1 MTGAAKSISIFN
13 SSISDIKENLSSGQ
27 GFFYSI
33 FQSNKLNNNDV
44 QGILNYAKAV
54 KNGANETEAFQT
66 HLTGCSIAA
75 RKYIN
80 DARDANKTT
89 EQITAG
95 LKDAAKAGGG
105 FKGVIA
111 NIGST
116 FLNSLIGAGI
126 GVAINLIIAGITN
139 LVKAADEAKK
149 KAVENANAY
158 NNQKKELES
167 LRQKYIEIM
176 DSEKDEAT
184 KAKELDTIKNTL
196 AETYGVE
203 KEALDKLN
211 ESRQAGLDLMD
222 EEAVKNAKTVIN
234 ENQAQYNKYSKE
246 AMDTETGKSNYYQ
259 RKTGEDGTYAEQNN
273 QEQSIRKFLEQY
285 GINAKVEKDN
295 QNTLHNFA
303 FEYGESAYSAYENI
317 NDALSKLSEKEQKEG
332 LNPIEQVVIDQLRID
347 SDKLK
352 KYLYDSDNGIDNI
365 MSSTADAFWTE
376 YSSEFEKASNKS
388 FDDIDTLDGLERR
401 KQGFIDSLGD
411 FANDPYFSQYIEKL
425 FDEKKKEI
433 QKAATET
440 EQAITYPTVNVTEL
454 NTKLEETSEKLD
466 KITTSASK
474 VQSAL
479 KSAFSK
485 ESFNVDEVLSL
496 VELMPELA
504 DKFKMNDD
512 GTFSINYKDLQSGAE
527 SYIKTQKQ
535 EIDTTNELIDVK
547 IKELEANIAL
557 NKSRLLT
564 SVNGKYD
571 DEYNQNIKSAISTDE
586 GNLATLKSQLS
597 EGKVKSEYLAKSAED
612 LSASF
617 SAVIDVLTNRYE
629 VITDVEDAI
638 SDNGSITLDTLN
650 KVKEVYPELSD
661 EVSNYM
667 MGLIDEQ
674 SLLSKLKDAYDD
686 DFYEYRN
693 TIVQKI
699 DLTDEELQTYLNALN
714 TKYAEDTNYYEHIG
728 ALSKN
733 FIDYMKDNYEVDLQN
748 CKTWN
753 DAKLKMQQETIAK
766 VKALAA
772 GVNIEDYYNFET
784 GKKIG
789 DWSELY
795 SLRGLTTSGVLGEIN
810 NILSS
815 YGEGI
820 QEFGKLFKST
830 STLDAVSSKSSSS
843 KKNSTK
849 STTSE
854 IFDWIEV
861 RLNRLADKTKSFF
874 DKASDYISNVT
885 NERKLGKAITA
896 TQNEINANKRAEQ
909 KYRQKANSIKLSES
923 WKKKVREGNFSINEL
938 TDETLIKNIQDY
950 QKWWEK
956 ARDSAQNIADLT
968 EQKKDYLSQQF
979 DSKLERQQRV
989 TTKYSNASQKQNDII
1004 SLKQTKGRKIT
1015 ASDYKTSNKY
1025 LAKQNESL
1033 EKENKLLEEQQKKV
1047 AKGSK
1052 EWQKLEEQKQSNK
1065 STIRQNRQE
1074 DAENNKTIA
1083 EMALNKAITNVDNK
1097 KHDVTT
1103 KQGVIDYKNAN
1114 GEKVTAKDYDNLSK
1128 AISSE
1133 NSALNKQKD
1142 ELIKL
1147 RDVTEKGSDAWND
1160 YNSQIQSVDE
1170 SIQANTTQLAETH
1183 NDEFDARI
1191 AGMDS
1196 QIDGFKATA
1205 DSKKNDI
1212 SLKQTQGKRIRAKDY
1227 DILNNSLYA
1236 QNSTLG
1242 AEDAL
1247 LEKELKTVEK
1257 GSQRWQ
1263 ELTDK
1268 ISSNT
1273 SAREANNQE
1282 IAEND
1287 NSKFDLKIADYDDK
1301 IEEYQNKITDN
1312 QGKLDL
1318 RTADGKKNDNSY
1330 YKQMISA
1337 SKNENKVLEEKK
1349 KAIETE
1355 LKTTQEGSER
1365 YRTLSSDLQSV
1376 NENINQ
1382 NKISQAEW
1390 NATIRDL
1397 PMDRIKEYLDLIE
1410 AFISAK
1416 KSYVETM
1423 LYIYGE
1429 GSVSASKIREQ
1440 KYSKDAISNQKTLYE
1455 DYYNEWQKAKKEGR
1469 TADVDKYEK
1478 MYYEGLQ
1485 TYNEMLKANE
1495 ELERQ
1500 ARDIEL
1506 YRNYEKDLQHIE
1518 DVKKALSSLSSM
1530 LNDDALY
1537 NDDGSFSEHGIAKIA
1552 LTMKNLEEAK
1562 SSVGD
1567 YKKEIDALNK
1577 AHKQGKYNDDEYAEK
1592 LRELTDGYQN
1602 ATSEVNNYTEA
1613 IKDLY
1618 KNQAQEELNALNEL
1632 IDLRAQALQKKKDYY
1647 SYDKTIKSKTKDIT
1661 AMQMQIE
1668 ALNGV
1673 STAESKAQKAL
1684 LEEQLSDLEEDL
1696 ADTQADHIYQVQIDG
1711 LNEQKEILQDIY
1723 DKFVDSLNKC
1733 LDAEETIISNAT
1745 TLSQNSIET
1754 VRKLLDD
1761 IAKARGYD
1769 LNYVDNNNSL
1779 AHFADGGKVI
1789 SAKSKGRDD
1798 GVAWLKAGE
1807 FVLNEQAFKAFKYT
1821 LPTIDNLAD
1830 KMSTIVKSAS
1840 NYDKAVS
1847 IGDVQLIVQGN
1858 VDRNVM
1864 DDLKKYQKQITD
1876 SVITN
1881 IAKDLRKV
1889 GYKR

>member
-1 MTGAAKSISIFN
+1 MSN
-13 SSISDIKENLSSGQ
+13 GQ
-27 GFFYSI
+27 GFFYSV
-33 FQSNKLNNNDV
+33 FQGNKLNNNDV
-44 QGILNYAKAV
+44 QGILNYVKAMDD
-54 KNGANETEAFQT
+54 GAIEAEAFSAN
-66 HLTGCSIAA
+66 LTGCSVAA
-75 RKYIN
+75 QKYVE
-80 DARDANKTT
+80 DATNAGKST
-89 EQITAG
+89 EQISAG

-105 FKGVIA
+105 FKGVATSITSTLA
-111 NIGST
+111 NMAAGMA
-116 FLNSLIGAGI
+116 IGAT
-126 GVAINLIIAGITN
+126 INLIIAGITN

-158 NNQKKELES
+158 NDQKKELES

-222 EEAVKNAKTVIN
+222 EEAGKNAETVIN
-234 ENQAQYNKYSKE
+234 KNAQAYRNAVSKTFS
-246 AMDTETGKSNYYQ
+246 AQT
-259 RKTGEDGTYAEQNN
+259 
-273 QEQSIRKFLEQY
+273 
-285 GINAKVEKDN
+285 AKVSDPVIVGMKDDGKRRLSVAEELEKFGVTVKN
-295 QNTLHNFA
+295 KEMFNNPL
-303 FEYGESAYSAYENI
+303 
-317 NDALSKLSEKEQKEG
+317 KLSEYFDLDFGDSSYERLEKIDNILKYYNDLINKGTQLNDHQKTIYDF
-332 LNPIEQVVIDQLRID
+332 LNKDRE
-347 SDKLK
+347 KTEK
-352 KYLYDSDNGIDNI
+352 FLYDSETGVDSVL
-365 MSSTADAFWTE
+365 SSTADAWWSQYTLEFKKAGNTA
-376 YSSEFEKASNKS
+376 FEK
-388 FDDIDTLDGLERR
+388 IDTLDGLEEW
-401 KQGFIDSLGD
+401 KQGFIEYLGN
-411 FANDPYFSQYIEKL
+411 FADDPYYSQYIEKK
-425 FDEKKKEI
+425 FEEKKQQI
-433 QKAATET
+433 QKAATKT
-440 EQAITYPTVNVTEL
+440 EQAVTYPTVNVTEL
-454 NTKLEETSEKLD
+454 NKKLDETSEKLD

-485 ESFNVDEVLSL
+485 ESFNVDDVLSL

-527 SYIKTQKQ
+527 SYIETQKQ
-535 EIDTTNELIDVK
+535 EVDTTNELIEAK

-564 SVNGKYD
+564 SINSKSDY
-571 DEYNQNIKSAISTDE
+571 EYNQNIKSAISTDE

-597 EGKVKSEYLAKSAED
+597 EGKIKSEYLAKSAED

-650 KVKEVYPELSD
+650 KAKEVYPELSD

-686 DFYEYRN
+686 DFYEYRS
-693 TIVQKI
+693 TIAQKI
-699 DLTDEELQTYLNALN
+699 NLTDEELQTYLNALN
-714 TKYAEDTNYYEHIG
+714 TKYNENENYYAQLG
-728 ALSKN
+728 ATSKN
-733 FIDYMKDNYEVDLQN
+733 FIEYMKDNYALDIGN
-748 CKTWN
+748 CKKWCQ
-753 DAKLKMQQETIAK
+753 AKEQMQAQTMTKIK
-766 VKALAA
+766 GMVA
-772 GVNIEDYYNFET
+772 GINIEDYYDFET

-795 SLRGLTTSGVLGEIN
+795 SNRGLTASGVLGEIN

-815 YGEGI
+815 YGDGI
-820 QEFGKLFKST
+820 KEFGKLFKAPDTMKSVT
-830 STLDAVSSKSSSS
+830 SKTGSS

-874 DKASDYISNVT
+874 DKISDYISNVT
-885 NERKLGKAITA
+885 NERNLGKAITA
-896 TQNEINANKRAEQ
+896 TQNEINANKKAEQ
-909 KYRQKANSIKLSES
+909 KYRQKANSINLSES

-938 TDETLIKNIQDY
+938 TNETLIKNVQDY

-956 ARDSAQNIADLT
+956 ASDSAQNIADLT

-979 DSKLERQQRV
+979 DSKYERQQRI
-989 TTKYSNASQKQNDII
+989 TDKYSTANDKINDII
-1004 SLKQTKGRKIT
+1004 S
-1015 ASDYKTSNKY
+1015 Y
-1025 LAKQNESL
+1025 
-1033 EKENKLLEEQQKKV
+1033 KENKGGKV
-1047 AKGSK
+1047 SA
-1052 EWQKLEEQKQSNK
+1052 
-1065 STIRQNRQE
+1065 R
-1074 DAENNKTIA
+1074 
-1083 EMALNKAITNVDNK
+1083 
-1097 KHDVTT
+1097 
-1103 KQGVIDYKNAN
+1103 
-1114 GEKVTAKDYDNLSK
+1114 DYDNLNRNLTSQ
-1128 AISSE
+1128 
-1133 NSALNKQKD
+1133 NKSLSTQNKMLLQQQKT
-1142 ELIKL
+1142 
-1147 RDVTEKGSDAWND
+1147 VQKGSAKWQEYKEKIDA
-1160 YNSQIQSVDE
+1160 NSQ
-1170 SIQANTTQLAETH
+1170 SIRQNT
-1183 NDEFDARI
+1183 I
-1191 AGMDS
+1191 A
-1196 QIDGFKATA
+1196 
-1205 DSKKNDI
+1205 
-1212 SLKQTQGKRIRAKDY
+1212 
-1227 DILNNSLYA
+1227 
-1236 QNSTLG
+1236 
-1242 AEDAL
+1242 
-1247 LEKELKTVEK
+1247 
-1257 GSQRWQ
+1257 
-1263 ELTDK
+1263 
-1268 ISSNT
+1268 
-1273 SAREANNQE
+1273 
-1282 IAEND
+1282 IAEN
-1287 NSKFDLKIADYDDK
+1287 NNKKFDLKISDYERSVGNHERT
-1301 IEEYQNKITDN
+1301 ITNVQNSMDLAKA
-1312 QGKLDL
+1312 QGKKTGD
-1318 RTADGKKNDNSY
+1318 SY
-1330 YKQMISA
+1330 YRYMINT
-1337 SKNENKVLEEKK
+1337 SKMQNTVLQKERNAIFNER
-1349 KAIETE
+1349 
-1355 LKTTQEGSER
+1355 KTVQYGSER
-1365 YRTLSSDLQSV
+1365 YDELTEKLRGVDDQIS
-1376 NENINQ
+1376 EN
-1382 NKISQAEW
+1382 NKSQAEW
-1390 NATIRDL
+1390 NATIRNI
-1397 PMDRIKEYLDLIE
+1397 PMDRLNEYLDIAE
-1410 AFISAK
+1410 AIVSK
-1416 KSYVETM
+1416 TKSYIERIS
-1423 LYIYGE
+1423 YINGE
-1429 GSVSASKIREQ
+1429 GTVSANQIRSQ
-1440 KYSKDAISNQKTLYE
+1440 KYSDTAIANQRELFNRYLDEFK
-1455 DYYNEWQKAKKEGR
+1455 KAKKEGR
-1469 TADVDKYEK
+1469 LSDADEYQKLY
-1478 MYYEGLQ
+1478 LQ
-1485 TYNEMLKANE
+1485 SASTYNEMLKANE

-1518 DVKKALSSLSSM
+1518 DVKKALSSLSDM
-1530 LNDDALY
+1530 INDDALY
-1537 NDDGSFSEHGIAKIA
+1537 NDDGSFSENGIAKIA

-1562 SSVGD
+1562 SSVYD

-1632 IDLRAQALQKKKDYY
+1632 IDTRSEALQKKKEYY
-1647 SYDKTIKSKTKDIT
+1647 DYDKTIKSKTKDIT

-1673 STAESKAQKAL
+1673 STAEAKAQKAL

-1733 LDAEETIISNAT
+1733 LDAEGTIISNAT
-1745 TLSQNSIET
+1745 ALSQNSIES

-1769 LNYVDNNNSL
+1769 LNYVDNNNTL

-1789 SAKSKGRDD
+1789 SAKGKGRDD

-1807 FVLNEQAFKAFKYT
+1807 FVLNEQAFKAFKYA

-1881 IAKDLRKV
+1881 ITKDLRKV

>member
-1 MTGAAKSISIFN
+1 MSN
-13 SSISDIKENLSSGQ
+13 GQ
-27 GFFYSI
+27 GFFYSV
-33 FQSNKLNNNDV
+33 FQGNKLNNNDV
-44 QGILNYAKAV
+44 QGILNYVKAMDD
-54 KNGANETEAFQT
+54 GASEAEAFSANIT
-66 HLTGCSIAA
+66 RCSVAA
-75 RKYIN
+75 QKYVE
-80 DARDANKTT
+80 DAKNAGKST

-95 LKDAAKAGGG
+95 LKDAAKAGNG
-105 FKGVIA
+105 FKGVATSITSTLA
-111 NIGST
+111 NMAVGMA
-116 FLNSLIGAGI
+116 IGA
-126 GVAINLIIAGITN
+126 AINLIIAGITN

-158 NNQKKELES
+158 NDQKKELES

-184 KAKELDTIKNTL
+184 KAKELDSIKNTL
-196 AETYGVE
+196 VETYGVE

-211 ESRQAGLDLMD
+211 KSRQDGLDLID
-222 EEAVKNAKTVIN
+222 KEAVKNAKTVIN
-234 ENQAQYNKYSKE
+234 ENQASYNKYSKE
-246 AMDTETGKSNYYQ
+246 AMDTEMGKSNYYQ

-273 QEQSIRKFLEQY
+273 QEQAIRKFLEQY
-285 GINAKVEKDN
+285 GINAKVEIDN

-317 NDALSKLSEKEQKEG
+317 DDALSKLSEKEQKEG

-352 KYLYDSDNGIDNI
+352 KYLYDSENGIDNI

-388 FDDIDTLDGLERR
+388 FDDIDTLDGLEQW

-411 FANDPYFSQYIEKL
+411 FANDPYFSQYIEKI

-433 QKAATET
+433 QNAVAQT
-440 EQAITYPTVNVTEL
+440 EQSIAYPTVNVTEL

-485 ESFNVDEVLSL
+485 ESFNVDDVLSL

-535 EIDTTNELIDVK
+535 EVDTTNELIKAK

-564 SVNGKYD
+564 SVNSKYD

-674 SLLSKLKDAYDD
+674 SLLSKLKDTYDD

-874 DKASDYISNVT
+874 DKVSDYISNVT
-885 NERKLGKAITA
+885 NERNLGKAITA

-923 WKKKVREGNFSINEL
+923 WKKKVREGNFSINEV
-938 TDETLIKNIQDY
+938 TNETLIKNIQDY

-956 ARDSAQNIADLT
+956 ARDSAQNVADLT

-979 DSKLERQQRV
+979 DSKYERQQRI
-989 TTKYSNASQKQNDII
+989 TDKYSTANDKINDII
-1004 SLKQTKGRKIT
+1004 S
-1015 ASDYKTSNKY
+1015 Y
-1025 LAKQNESL
+1025 
-1033 EKENKLLEEQQKKV
+1033 KENKGGKVSAGDYNNLNRNLTSQNKSLSTQNKMLLQQQKTV
-1047 AKGSK
+1047 QKGSAKWQEYK
-1052 EWQKLEEQKQSNK
+1052 EKIDANSQS
-1065 STIRQNRQE
+1065 IRQNTIAI
-1074 DAENNKTIA
+1074 AENN
-1083 EMALNKAITNVDNK
+1083 NK
-1097 KHDVTT
+1097 
-1103 KQGVIDYKNAN
+1103 
-1114 GEKVTAKDYDNLSK
+1114 
-1128 AISSE
+1128 
-1133 NSALNKQKD
+1133 
-1142 ELIKL
+1142 
-1147 RDVTEKGSDAWND
+1147 
-1160 YNSQIQSVDE
+1160 
-1170 SIQANTTQLAETH
+1170 
-1183 NDEFDARI
+1183 
-1191 AGMDS
+1191 
-1196 QIDGFKATA
+1196 
-1205 DSKKNDI
+1205 
-1212 SLKQTQGKRIRAKDY
+1212 
-1227 DILNNSLYA
+1227 
-1236 QNSTLG
+1236 
-1242 AEDAL
+1242 
-1247 LEKELKTVEK
+1247 
-1257 GSQRWQ
+1257 
-1263 ELTDK
+1263 
-1268 ISSNT
+1268 
-1273 SAREANNQE
+1273 
-1282 IAEND
+1282 
-1287 NSKFDLKIADYDDK
+1287 KFDLKISDYERSVGNHERTVTN
-1301 IEEYQNKITDN
+1301 IQNSM
-1312 QGKLDL
+1312 DL
-1318 RTADGKKNDNSY
+1318 ANARGKKTGDGY
-1330 YKQMISA
+1330 YRRMINA
-1337 SKNENKVLEEKK
+1337 SKMQNTVLQKERNAILYEMTTVQYGSKRYDELTEKLRGVGDQISEN
-1349 KAIETE
+1349 
-1355 LKTTQEGSER
+1355 
-1365 YRTLSSDLQSV
+1365 
-1376 NENINQ
+1376 
-1382 NKISQAEW
+1382 NKNQAEW

-1397 PMDRIKEYLDLIE
+1397 PMDRINEYLDLIE
-1410 AFISAK
+1410 SFISAK
-1416 KSYVETM
+1416 KAYVDAM
-1423 LYIYGE
+1423 SYIYGE
-1429 GSVSASKIREQ
+1429 ESVSTSQIREQ

-1469 TADVDKYEK
+1469 TADVDKYTK
-1478 MYYEGLQ
+1478 LYYEGLQ
-1485 TYNEMLKANE
+1485 SYNEMLKANE

-1518 DVKKALSSLSSM
+1518 DVKKALSSLSDM
-1530 LNDDALY
+1530 INDDALY

-1562 SSVGD
+1562 SSVYD

-1577 AHKQGKYNDDEYAEK
+1577 AHKQGRYNDDEYAEK

-1632 IDLRAQALQKKKDYY
+1632 IDTRSEALQKKK
-1647 SYDKTIKSKTKDIT
+1647 
-1661 AMQMQIE
+1661 E
-1668 ALNGV
+1668 
-1673 STAESKAQKAL
+1673 
-1684 LEEQLSDLEEDL
+1684 
-1696 ADTQADHIYQVQIDG
+1696 
-1711 LNEQKEILQDIY
+1711 
-1723 DKFVDSLNKC
+1723 
-1733 LDAEETIISNAT
+1733 
-1745 TLSQNSIET
+1745 
-1754 VRKLLDD
+1754 
-1761 IAKARGYD
+1761 
-1769 LNYVDNNNSL
+1769 
-1779 AHFADGGKVI
+1779 
-1789 SAKSKGRDD
+1789 
-1798 GVAWLKAGE
+1798 
-1807 FVLNEQAFKAFKYT
+1807 
-1821 LPTIDNLAD
+1821 
-1830 KMSTIVKSAS
+1830 
-1840 NYDKAVS
+1840 
-1847 IGDVQLIVQGN
+1847 
-1858 VDRNVM
+1858 
-1864 DDLKKYQKQITD
+1864 
-1876 SVITN
+1876 
-1881 IAKDLRKV
+1881 
-1889 GYKR
+1889 

>member
-1 MTGAAKSISIFN
+1 MSN
-13 SSISDIKENLSSGQ
+13 GQ
-27 GFFYSI
+27 GFFYSV
-33 FQSNKLNNNDV
+33 FQGNKLNNNDV
-44 QGILNYAKAV
+44 QGILNYVKAMDD
-54 KNGANETEAFQT
+54 GAEHAEAFSAN
-66 HLTGCSIAA
+66 LTGCSVAA
-75 RKYIN
+75 QKYVK
-80 DARDANKTT
+80 DANKAGKST
-89 EQITAG
+89 EQISAG

-105 FKGVIA
+105 FKGVATSIA
-111 NIGST
+111 S
-116 FLNSLIGAGI
+116 SLANMAVGMAIGAT
-126 GVAINLIIAGITN
+126 INLIIAGITN

-158 NNQKKELES
+158 NDQKKELES
-167 LRQKYIEIM
+167 LKQKYIEIM

-388 FDDIDTLDGLERR
+388 FDDIDTLDGLEQW

-527 SYIKTQKQ
+527 SYIETQKQ
-535 EIDTTNELIDVK
+535 EIDTTNELIEAK

-564 SVNGKYD
+564 SGNSKYD

-586 GNLATLKSQLS
+586 SNLATLKSQLS

-714 TKYAEDTNYYEHIG
+714 TKYLEDTNYYEHIG

-753 DAKLKMQQETIAK
+753 DAKLKMQQKTIAK

-849 STTSE
+849 STTNE
-854 IFDWIEV
+854 VFDWIEV

-874 DKASDYISNVT
+874 DKVSDYVSNIT
-885 NERKLGKAITA
+885 NERNLGKAITA

-909 KYRQKANSIKLSES
+909 KYRQKANSINLSES

-938 TDETLIKNIQDY
+938 TNETLIKNIQDY

-956 ARDSAQNIADLT
+956 ARDSAQNVADLT

-979 DSKLERQQRV
+979 DSKYERQQRI
-989 TTKYSNASQKQNDII
+989 TDKYSIANDKINDII
-1004 SLKQTKGRKIT
+1004 S
-1015 ASDYKTSNKY
+1015 Y
-1025 LAKQNESL
+1025 
-1033 EKENKLLEEQQKKV
+1033 KENKGGKV
-1047 AKGSK
+1047 SA
-1052 EWQKLEEQKQSNK
+1052 
-1065 STIRQNRQE
+1065 R
-1074 DAENNKTIA
+1074 
-1083 EMALNKAITNVDNK
+1083 
-1097 KHDVTT
+1097 
-1103 KQGVIDYKNAN
+1103 
-1114 GEKVTAKDYDNLSK
+1114 DYDNLNRNLTSQ
-1128 AISSE
+1128 
-1133 NSALNKQKD
+1133 NKSLSTQNKMLLQQQKT
-1142 ELIKL
+1142 
-1147 RDVTEKGSDAWND
+1147 VQKGSAKWQEYKEKIDA
-1160 YNSQIQSVDE
+1160 NSQ
-1170 SIQANTTQLAETH
+1170 SIRQNT
-1183 NDEFDARI
+1183 I
-1191 AGMDS
+1191 A
-1196 QIDGFKATA
+1196 
-1205 DSKKNDI
+1205 
-1212 SLKQTQGKRIRAKDY
+1212 
-1227 DILNNSLYA
+1227 
-1236 QNSTLG
+1236 
-1242 AEDAL
+1242 
-1247 LEKELKTVEK
+1247 
-1257 GSQRWQ
+1257 
-1263 ELTDK
+1263 
-1268 ISSNT
+1268 
-1273 SAREANNQE
+1273 
-1282 IAEND
+1282 IAEN
-1287 NSKFDLKIADYDDK
+1287 NNKKFDLKISDYERSVGNHERT
-1301 IEEYQNKITDN
+1301 ITNVQNSMDLAKA
-1312 QGKLDL
+1312 QGKKTGD
-1318 RTADGKKNDNSY
+1318 SY
-1330 YKQMISA
+1330 YRYMIDT
-1337 SKNENKVLEEKK
+1337 SKMQNTVLQKERNAIFNER
-1349 KAIETE
+1349 
-1355 LKTTQEGSER
+1355 KTVQYGSER
-1365 YRTLSSDLQSV
+1365 YDELTEKLRNVDDQIS
-1376 NENINQ
+1376 EN
-1382 NKISQAEW
+1382 NKNQAEW

-1397 PMDRIKEYLDLIE
+1397 PMDRINEYLDVIE
-1410 AFISAK
+1410 SYISEVKSAIEMQEYINGESTISAEDVR
-1416 KSYVETM
+1416 S
-1423 LYIYGE
+1423 
-1429 GSVSASKIREQ
+1429 Q
-1440 KYSKDAISNQKTLYE
+1440 KYSADALSNQKTLYE

-1469 TADVDKYEK
+1469 TADVDKYTK
-1478 MYYEGLQ
+1478 LYYEGLQ
-1485 TYNEMLKANE
+1485 SYNEMLKANE
-1495 ELERQ
+1495 ELDRQ

-1518 DVKKALSSLSSM
+1518 DVKKALSSLSDM
-1530 LNDDALY
+1530 INDDALY

-1562 SSVGD
+1562 SSVYD

-1577 AHKQGKYNDDEYAEK
+1577 AHKQGKYNDDEYTEK
-1592 LRELTDGYQN
+1592 LRDLTDGYQN

-1632 IDLRAQALQKKKDYY
+1632 ISKREECLQKKKDYY

-1723 DKFVDSLNKC
+1723 DKFVESLNKC
-1733 LDAEETIISNAT
+1733 LDAEGTIISNAT
-1745 TLSQNSIET
+1745 VLSQNSIES

-1769 LNYVDNNNSL
+1769 LSYVDNNNTL

-1789 SAKSKGRDD
+1789 SAKGRGRDD

-1830 KMSTIVKSAS
+1830 KMSTMVKSAS

-1881 IAKDLRKV
+1881 ITKDLRKV

>member
-1 MTGAAKSISIFN
+1 MSN
-13 SSISDIKENLSSGQ
+13 GQ
-27 GFFYSI
+27 GFFYSV
-33 FQSNKLNNNDV
+33 FQGNKLNNNDV
-44 QGILNYAKAV
+44 QGILNYVKAMDD
-54 KNGANETEAFQT
+54 GAFSAN
-66 HLTGCSIAA
+66 LTGCSVAA
-75 RKYIN
+75 QKYIK
-80 DARDANKTT
+80 DANKAGKST

-158 NNQKKELES
+158 KDQKKELES
-167 LRQKYIEIM
+167 LKQKYIEIM

-184 KAKELDTIKNTL
+184 KAKELDSIKNTL

-211 ESRQAGLDLMD
+211 ESRQTGLDLMD

-234 ENQAQYNKYSKE
+234 ENQASYNKYSKE

-273 QEQSIRKFLEQY
+273 QEQAIRKFLEQY

-352 KYLYDSDNGIDNI
+352 KYLYDSENGIDNI

-388 FDDIDTLDGLERR
+388 FDDIDTLDGLEQW

-411 FANDPYFSQYIEKL
+411 FANDPYFSQYIEKI

-433 QKAATET
+433 QNAVAQT
-440 EQAITYPTVNVTEL
+440 EQSIAYPTVNVTEL

-512 GTFSINYKDLQSGAE
+512 GTFSINYKDLQSSAE

-535 EIDTTNELIDVK
+535 EVDTTNELIEAK

-693 TIVQKI
+693 TIARKI

-714 TKYAEDTNYYEHIG
+714 TKYLEDENYYTHLG
-728 ALSKN
+728 ATSKN
-733 FIDYMKDNYEVDLQN
+733 FVDYMANNYGVDLKN
-748 CKTWN
+748 CSTWY
-753 DAKLKMQQETIAK
+753 DAKRRLHDKYISNIEATG
-766 VKALAA
+766 L
-772 GVNIEDYYNFET
+772 GLNIEDYYDFDNAKWKDGAEGELAQIQMNSPKEF
-784 GKKIG
+784 
-789 DWSELY
+789 SEVMSKVY
-795 SLRGLTTSGVLGEIN
+795 AVLDD
-810 NILSS
+810 
-815 YGEGI
+815 YGQGME
-820 QEFGKLFKST
+820 EFGNLFKST
-830 STLDAVSSKSSSS
+830 RTLEAVSSKSNRSS

-874 DKASDYISNVT
+874 DKVSDYVSNVT
-885 NERKLGKAITA
+885 NERNLSKAITA
-896 TQNEINANKRAEQ
+896 TQNEINANKKAEQ
-909 KYRQKANSIKLSES
+909 KYRQKANSVNLSES
-923 WKKKVREGNFSINEL
+923 WRKKIREGNFSINEI
-938 TDETLIKNIQDY
+938 TNETLIKNIQDY

-979 DSKLERQQRV
+979 DSKYERQQRI
-989 TTKYSNASQKQNDII
+989 TDKYSTANDKINDII
-1004 SLKQTKGRKIT
+1004 S
-1015 ASDYKTSNKY
+1015 Y
-1025 LAKQNESL
+1025 
-1033 EKENKLLEEQQKKV
+1033 KENKGGKV
-1047 AKGSK
+1047 SA
-1052 EWQKLEEQKQSNK
+1052 
-1065 STIRQNRQE
+1065 R
-1074 DAENNKTIA
+1074 
-1083 EMALNKAITNVDNK
+1083 
-1097 KHDVTT
+1097 
-1103 KQGVIDYKNAN
+1103 
-1114 GEKVTAKDYDNLSK
+1114 DYDNLNRNLTSQ
-1128 AISSE
+1128 
-1133 NSALNKQKD
+1133 NKSLSTQNKMLLQQQKT
-1142 ELIKL
+1142 
-1147 RDVTEKGSDAWND
+1147 VQKGSAKWQEYKEKIDA
-1160 YNSQIQSVDE
+1160 NSQ
-1170 SIQANTTQLAETH
+1170 SIRQNT
-1183 NDEFDARI
+1183 I
-1191 AGMDS
+1191 A
-1196 QIDGFKATA
+1196 
-1205 DSKKNDI
+1205 
-1212 SLKQTQGKRIRAKDY
+1212 
-1227 DILNNSLYA
+1227 
-1236 QNSTLG
+1236 
-1242 AEDAL
+1242 
-1247 LEKELKTVEK
+1247 
-1257 GSQRWQ
+1257 
-1263 ELTDK
+1263 
-1268 ISSNT
+1268 
-1273 SAREANNQE
+1273 
-1282 IAEND
+1282 IAEN
-1287 NSKFDLKIADYDDK
+1287 NNKKFDLKISDYERSVGNHERT
-1301 IEEYQNKITDN
+1301 ITNVQNSMDLAKA
-1312 QGKLDL
+1312 QGKKTGD
-1318 RTADGKKNDNSY
+1318 SY
-1330 YKQMISA
+1330 YRYMINT
-1337 SKNENKVLEEKK
+1337 SKMQNTVLQKERN
-1349 KAIETE
+1349 AILYEI
-1355 LKTTQEGSER
+1355 TTVQYGSER
-1365 YRTLSSDLQSV
+1365 YDELTEKLRGVDDQIS
-1376 NENINQ
+1376 EN
-1382 NKISQAEW
+1382 NKSQAEW

-1397 PMDRIKEYLDLIE
+1397 PMDRINEYLDLIE
-1410 AFISAK
+1410 SFISAK
-1416 KSYVETM
+1416 KSYVDAM
-1423 LYIYGE
+1423 SYIYGE
-1429 GSVSASKIREQ
+1429 ESVSTSKIREQ
-1440 KYSKDAISNQKTLYE
+1440 KYSKDAISSQETLYK

-1478 MYYEGLQ
+1478 LYYEGMQ
-1485 TYNEMLKANE
+1485 SYNEMLKANE

-1518 DVKKALSSLSSM
+1518 DVKKALSSLSDII
-1530 LNDDALY
+1530 NDDALY

-1562 SSVGD
+1562 SSVTD

-1577 AHKQGKYNDDEYAEK
+1577 AHKQGKYNDDEYTEK

-1632 IDLRAQALQKKKDYY
+1632 IDTRSEALQKKK
-1647 SYDKTIKSKTKDIT
+1647 
-1661 AMQMQIE
+1661 E
-1668 ALNGV
+1668 
-1673 STAESKAQKAL
+1673 
-1684 LEEQLSDLEEDL
+1684 
-1696 ADTQADHIYQVQIDG
+1696 
-1711 LNEQKEILQDIY
+1711 
-1723 DKFVDSLNKC
+1723 
-1733 LDAEETIISNAT
+1733 
-1745 TLSQNSIET
+1745 
-1754 VRKLLDD
+1754 
-1761 IAKARGYD
+1761 
-1769 LNYVDNNNSL
+1769 
-1779 AHFADGGKVI
+1779 
-1789 SAKSKGRDD
+1789 
-1798 GVAWLKAGE
+1798 
-1807 FVLNEQAFKAFKYT
+1807 
-1821 LPTIDNLAD
+1821 
-1830 KMSTIVKSAS
+1830 
-1840 NYDKAVS
+1840 
-1847 IGDVQLIVQGN
+1847 
-1858 VDRNVM
+1858 
-1864 DDLKKYQKQITD
+1864 
-1876 SVITN
+1876 
-1881 IAKDLRKV
+1881 
-1889 GYKR
+1889 

>member
-1 MTGAAKSISIFN
+1 MSN
-13 SSISDIKENLSSGQ
+13 GQ
-27 GFFYSI
+27 GFFYSV
-33 FQSNKLNNNDV
+33 FQGNKLNNNDV
-44 QGILNYAKAV
+44 QGILNYVKAMDD
-54 KNGANETEAFQT
+54 GAIEAEAFSAN
-66 HLTGCSIAA
+66 LTGCSVAA
-75 RKYIN
+75 QKYVE
-80 DARDANKTT
+80 DAKNAGKST
-89 EQITAG
+89 EQISAG

-105 FKGVIA
+105 FKGVATSITSTLA
-111 NIGST
+111 NMAAGMA
-116 FLNSLIGAGI
+116 IGA
-126 GVAINLIIAGITN
+126 AINLIIAGITN

-158 NNQKKELES
+158 NDQKKELES

-222 EEAVKNAKTVIN
+222 EEAVKNAEIVIN
-234 ENQAQYNKYSKE
+234 KNQEAYNKYSKE
-246 AMDTETGKSNYYQ
+246 AMDTETGTSKTYGKTDRDGSYDN
-259 RKTGEDGTYAEQNN
+259 RKKQEEDV
-273 QEQSIRKFLEQY
+273 RKLLEKY
-285 GINAKVEKDN
+285 GIIATAEDYSIPFNPITDRRFSFN
-295 QNTLHNFA
+295 
-303 FEYGESAYSAYENI
+303 YGENSYISYKNIEGALSDLSATERKSGLNEVEQKVI
-317 NDALSKLSEKEQKEG
+317 DALRKKSSELE
-332 LNPIEQVVIDQLRID
+332 
-347 SDKLK
+347 
-352 KYLYDSDNGIDNI
+352 KYLYDPETGINKI
-365 MSSTADAFWTE
+365 MSPTADAFWGE
-376 YSSEFEKASNKS
+376 YAYKFKKAGNTAFEK
-388 FDDIDTLDGLERR
+388 IDTLDGLEEW
-401 KQGFIDSLGD
+401 KQGFIEYLGD
-411 FANDPYFSQYIEKL
+411 FADDPYFSQYIEKK
-425 FDEKKKEI
+425 FEEKKQQI
-433 QKAATET
+433 QKAVTKT
-440 EQAITYPTVNVTEL
+440 EQAVTYPTVNVTEL
-454 NTKLEETSEKLD
+454 NKKLDETSEKLD

-527 SYIKTQKQ
+527 SYIETQKQ
-535 EIDTTNELIDVK
+535 EVDTTNELIEAK

-564 SVNGKYD
+564 SVNSKYD

-686 DFYEYRN
+686 DFYEYRS

-815 YGEGI
+815 YGDGI

-874 DKASDYISNVT
+874 DKVSDYVTNVT
-885 NERKLGKAITA
+885 NERNLGKAITA
-896 TQNEINANKRAEQ
+896 TQNEINANKKAEQ
-909 KYRQKANSIKLSES
+909 KYIQKANSVNLSES
-923 WKKKVREGNFSINEL
+923 WRKKVREGNFSIDEL

-979 DSKLERQQRV
+979 DSKYERQQRI
-989 TTKYSNASQKQNDII
+989 TDKYSTANGKINDII
-1004 SLKQTKGRKIT
+1004 S
-1015 ASDYKTSNKY
+1015 Y
-1025 LAKQNESL
+1025 
-1033 EKENKLLEEQQKKV
+1033 KENKGGRVSAGDYNNLNRNLTSQNKSLSTQNKMLLQQQKTV
-1047 AKGSK
+1047 QKGSAK
-1052 EWQKLEEQKQSNK
+1052 WQEYQEKIEANSQS
-1065 STIRQNRQE
+1065 IRQNTI
-1074 DAENNKTIA
+1074 AIVENN
-1083 EMALNKAITNVDNK
+1083 NK
-1097 KHDVTT
+1097 
-1103 KQGVIDYKNAN
+1103 
-1114 GEKVTAKDYDNLSK
+1114 
-1128 AISSE
+1128 
-1133 NSALNKQKD
+1133 
-1142 ELIKL
+1142 
-1147 RDVTEKGSDAWND
+1147 
-1160 YNSQIQSVDE
+1160 
-1170 SIQANTTQLAETH
+1170 
-1183 NDEFDARI
+1183 
-1191 AGMDS
+1191 
-1196 QIDGFKATA
+1196 
-1205 DSKKNDI
+1205 
-1212 SLKQTQGKRIRAKDY
+1212 
-1227 DILNNSLYA
+1227 
-1236 QNSTLG
+1236 
-1242 AEDAL
+1242 
-1247 LEKELKTVEK
+1247 
-1257 GSQRWQ
+1257 
-1263 ELTDK
+1263 
-1268 ISSNT
+1268 
-1273 SAREANNQE
+1273 
-1282 IAEND
+1282 
-1287 NSKFDLKIADYDDK
+1287 KFDLKISDYERSVGNHERT
-1301 IEEYQNKITDN
+1301 ITNVQNSMDLAKA
-1312 QGKLDL
+1312 QGKKTGD
-1318 RTADGKKNDNSY
+1318 SY
-1330 YKQMISA
+1330 YRYMINT
-1337 SKNENKVLEEKK
+1337 SKMQNTVLQKERNAIFNER
-1349 KAIETE
+1349 
-1355 LKTTQEGSER
+1355 KTVQYGSER
-1365 YRTLSSDLQSV
+1365 YDELTEKLRGVDDQIS
-1376 NENINQ
+1376 EN
-1382 NKISQAEW
+1382 NKNQAEW
-1390 NATIRDL
+1390 NATIRNI
-1397 PMDRIKEYLDLIE
+1397 PMDRLNEYLDIAEAIVSKTKSYIE
-1410 AFISAK
+1410 RISYINGESTISANQ
-1416 KSYVETM
+1416 
-1423 LYIYGE
+1423 
-1429 GSVSASKIREQ
+1429 IRSQ
-1440 KYSKDAISNQKTLYE
+1440 KYSDTAIANQRELFNRYLDEFK
-1455 DYYNEWQKAKKEGR
+1455 KAKKEGR
-1469 TADVDKYEK
+1469 LSDADEYQKLY
-1478 MYYEGLQ
+1478 LQ
-1485 TYNEMLKANE
+1485 SASTYNEMLKANE

-1518 DVKKALSSLSSM
+1518 DVKKALSSLSDM
-1530 LNDDALY
+1530 INDDALY

-1562 SSVGD
+1562 SSVYD

-1632 IDLRAQALQKKKDYY
+1632 IDTRSEALQKKKEYY
-1647 SYDKTIKSKTKDIT
+1647 DYDKTIKSKTKDIT

-1673 STAESKAQKAL
+1673 STAEAKAQKAL

-1733 LDAEETIISNAT
+1733 LDAEGTIISNAT
-1745 TLSQNSIET
+1745 ALSQNSIES

-1769 LNYVDNNNSL
+1769 LNYVDNNNTL

-1789 SAKSKGRDD
+1789 SAKGKGRDD

-1807 FVLNEQAFKAFKYT
+1807 FVLNEQAFKAFKYA

-1847 IGDVQLIVQGN
+1847 IVDVQLIVQGN

-1881 IAKDLRKV
+1881 ITKDLRKV

>member
-1 MTGAAKSISIFN
+1 MSN
-13 SSISDIKENLSSGQ
+13 GQ
-27 GFFYSI
+27 GFFYSV
-33 FQSNKLNNNDV
+33 FQGNKLNNNDV
-44 QGILNYAKAV
+44 QGILNYVKAMDD
-54 KNGANETEAFQT
+54 GASEAEAFSAN
-66 HLTGCSIAA
+66 LTGCSVAA
-75 RKYIN
+75 QKYVK
-80 DARDANKTT
+80 DANKAGKST
-89 EQITAG
+89 EQISAG

-105 FKGVIA
+105 FKGVATSIA
-111 NIGST
+111 S
-116 FLNSLIGAGI
+116 SLANMAVGMAIGAT
-126 GVAINLIIAGITN
+126 INLIIAGITN

-158 NNQKKELES
+158 NDQKKELES

-211 ESRQAGLDLMD
+211 ESRQDGLDLMD
-222 EEAVKNAKTVIN
+222 EEAGKNAETVIN
-234 ENQAQYNKYSKE
+234 KNAQAYRNAVSKTFS
-246 AMDTETGKSNYYQ
+246 AQT
-259 RKTGEDGTYAEQNN
+259 
-273 QEQSIRKFLEQY
+273 
-285 GINAKVEKDN
+285 AKVSDPVIVGMKDDGKRRLSVAEELEKFGVTVKN
-295 QNTLHNFA
+295 KEMFNNPL
-303 FEYGESAYSAYENI
+303 
-317 NDALSKLSEKEQKEG
+317 KLSEYFDLDFGDSSYERLEKIDNILKYYNDLINKGTQLNDHQKTIYDF
-332 LNPIEQVVIDQLRID
+332 LNKDRE
-347 SDKLK
+347 KTEK
-352 KYLYDSDNGIDNI
+352 FLYDSETGVDSVL
-365 MSSTADAFWTE
+365 SSTADAWWTQYTLE
-376 YSSEFEKASNKS
+376 FKKAGNTAFEK
-388 FDDIDTLDGLERR
+388 IDTLDGLEEW
-401 KQGFIDSLGD
+401 KQGFIEYLGNFADDS
-411 FANDPYFSQYIEKL
+411 YYSQYIEKK
-425 FDEKKKEI
+425 FEEKKQQI
-433 QKAATET
+433 QKAITKT
-440 EQAITYPTVNVTEL
+440 EQAVTYPTVNVTEL
-454 NTKLEETSEKLD
+454 NKKLDETSEKLD

-485 ESFNVDEVLSL
+485 ESFNVDDVLSL

-527 SYIKTQKQ
+527 SYIETQKQ
-535 EIDTTNELIDVK
+535 EVDTTNELIEAK

-564 SVNGKYD
+564 SVNSKYD

-586 GNLATLKSQLS
+586 SNLATLKSQLS

-674 SLLSKLKDAYDD
+674 SLLSKLKDSYDD

-693 TIVQKI
+693 TIARKI

-714 TKYAEDTNYYEHIG
+714 TKYLEDENYYTHLG
-728 ALSKN
+728 ATSKN
-733 FIDYMKDNYEVDLQN
+733 FVDYMANNYGVDLKN
-748 CKTWN
+748 CSTWY
-753 DAKLKMQQETIAK
+753 DAKRRLHDKYISNIEATG
-766 VKALAA
+766 L
-772 GVNIEDYYNFET
+772 GLNIEDYYDFDNAKWKDGAEGELAQIQMNSPKEF
-784 GKKIG
+784 
-789 DWSELY
+789 SEVMSKVY
-795 SLRGLTTSGVLGEIN
+795 AVLDD
-810 NILSS
+810 
-815 YGEGI
+815 YGQGME
-820 QEFGKLFKST
+820 EFGNLFKST
-830 STLDAVSSKSSSS
+830 RTLEAVSSKSNRSS

-874 DKASDYISNVT
+874 DKVSDYVSNIT
-885 NERKLGKAITA
+885 NERNLSKAITA

-923 WKKKVREGNFSINEL
+923 WKKKVREGNFSINEV
-938 TDETLIKNIQDY
+938 TNETLIKNIQDY

-979 DSKLERQQRV
+979 DSKYERQQRI
-989 TTKYSNASQKQNDII
+989 TDKYSTANDKINDII
-1004 SLKQTKGRKIT
+1004 S
-1015 ASDYKTSNKY
+1015 Y
-1025 LAKQNESL
+1025 
-1033 EKENKLLEEQQKKV
+1033 KENKGGKV
-1047 AKGSK
+1047 SA
-1052 EWQKLEEQKQSNK
+1052 
-1065 STIRQNRQE
+1065 R
-1074 DAENNKTIA
+1074 
-1083 EMALNKAITNVDNK
+1083 
-1097 KHDVTT
+1097 
-1103 KQGVIDYKNAN
+1103 
-1114 GEKVTAKDYDNLSK
+1114 DYDNLNRNLTSQ
-1128 AISSE
+1128 
-1133 NSALNKQKD
+1133 NKSLSTQNKMLLQQQKT
-1142 ELIKL
+1142 
-1147 RDVTEKGSDAWND
+1147 VQKGSAKWQEYKEKIDA
-1160 YNSQIQSVDE
+1160 NSQ
-1170 SIQANTTQLAETH
+1170 SIRQNT
-1183 NDEFDARI
+1183 I
-1191 AGMDS
+1191 A
-1196 QIDGFKATA
+1196 
-1205 DSKKNDI
+1205 
-1212 SLKQTQGKRIRAKDY
+1212 
-1227 DILNNSLYA
+1227 
-1236 QNSTLG
+1236 
-1242 AEDAL
+1242 
-1247 LEKELKTVEK
+1247 
-1257 GSQRWQ
+1257 
-1263 ELTDK
+1263 
-1268 ISSNT
+1268 
-1273 SAREANNQE
+1273 
-1282 IAEND
+1282 IAEN
-1287 NSKFDLKIADYDDK
+1287 NNKKFDLKISDYERSVGNHERT
-1301 IEEYQNKITDN
+1301 ITNVQNSMDLAKA
-1312 QGKLDL
+1312 QGKKTGD
-1318 RTADGKKNDNSY
+1318 SY
-1330 YKQMISA
+1330 YRYMINT
-1337 SKNENKVLEEKK
+1337 SKMQNTVLQKERNAIFNER
-1349 KAIETE
+1349 
-1355 LKTTQEGSER
+1355 KTVQYGSER
-1365 YRTLSSDLQSV
+1365 YDELTEKLRGVDDQIS
-1376 NENINQ
+1376 EN
-1382 NKISQAEW
+1382 NKSQAEW
-1390 NATIRDL
+1390 NATIRNI
-1397 PMDRIKEYLDLIE
+1397 PMDRLNEYLDIAE
-1410 AFISAK
+1410 AIVSK
-1416 KSYVETM
+1416 TKSYIERIS
-1423 LYIYGE
+1423 YINGE
-1429 GSVSASKIREQ
+1429 STVSANQIRSQ
-1440 KYSKDAISNQKTLYE
+1440 KYSDTAIANQRELFNRYLDEFK
-1455 DYYNEWQKAKKEGR
+1455 KAKKEGR
-1469 TADVDKYEK
+1469 LSDADEYQKLY
-1478 MYYEGLQ
+1478 LQ
-1485 TYNEMLKANE
+1485 SASTYNEMLKANE

-1518 DVKKALSSLSSM
+1518 DVKKALSSLSDM
-1530 LNDDALY
+1530 INDDALY

-1562 SSVGD
+1562 SSVYD

-1632 IDLRAQALQKKKDYY
+1632 IDTRSEALQKKKEYY
-1647 SYDKTIKSKTKDIT
+1647 DYDKTIKSKTKDIT

-1673 STAESKAQKAL
+1673 STAEAKAQKAL

-1733 LDAEETIISNAT
+1733 LDAEGTIISNAT
-1745 TLSQNSIET
+1745 ALSQNSIES

-1761 IAKARGYD
+1761 IAKASGYD
-1769 LNYVDNNNSL
+1769 LNYVDNNNTL

-1789 SAKSKGRDD
+1789 SAKGKGRDD

-1807 FVLNEQAFKAFKYT
+1807 FVLNEQAFKAFKYA

-1881 IAKDLRKV
+1881 ITKDLRKV

>member
-1 MTGAAKSISIFN
+1 MSN
-13 SSISDIKENLSSGQ
+13 GQ
-27 GFFYSI
+27 GFFYSV
-33 FQSNKLNNNDV
+33 FQGNKLNNNDV
-44 QGILNYAKAV
+44 QGILNYVKAMDD
-54 KNGANETEAFQT
+54 GAIEAEAFSAN
-66 HLTGCSIAA
+66 LTGCSVAA
-75 RKYIN
+75 QKYVK
-80 DARDANKTT
+80 DANKAGKST
-89 EQITAG
+89 EQISAG

-105 FKGVIA
+105 FKGVATSIA
-111 NIGST
+111 S
-116 FLNSLIGAGI
+116 SLANMAVGMAIGA
-126 GVAINLIIAGITN
+126 AINLIIAGITN

-158 NNQKKELES
+158 NDQKKELES

-222 EEAVKNAKTVIN
+222 EEAVKNAEIVIN
-234 ENQAQYNKYSKE
+234 KNQEAYNKYSKE
-246 AMDTETGKSNYYQ
+246 AMDTETGTSKTYGKTDRDGSYDN
-259 RKTGEDGTYAEQNN
+259 RKKQEEDV
-273 QEQSIRKFLEQY
+273 RKLLEKY
-285 GINAKVEKDN
+285 GIIATAEDYSIPFNPITDRRFSFN
-295 QNTLHNFA
+295 
-303 FEYGESAYSAYENI
+303 YGENSYISYKNIEGALSDLSATERKSGLNEVEQKVI
-317 NDALSKLSEKEQKEG
+317 DALRKKSSELE
-332 LNPIEQVVIDQLRID
+332 
-347 SDKLK
+347 
-352 KYLYDSDNGIDNI
+352 KYLYDPETGINKI
-365 MSSTADAFWTE
+365 MSPTADAFWGE
-376 YSSEFEKASNKS
+376 YAYKFKKAGNTAFEK
-388 FDDIDTLDGLERR
+388 IDTLDGLEEW
-401 KQGFIDSLGD
+401 KQGFIEYLGD
-411 FANDPYFSQYIEKL
+411 FADDPYFSQYIEKK
-425 FDEKKKEI
+425 FEEKKQQI
-433 QKAATET
+433 QKAVTKT
-440 EQAITYPTVNVTEL
+440 EQAVTYPTVNVTEL
-454 NTKLEETSEKLD
+454 NKKLDETSEKLD

-527 SYIKTQKQ
+527 SYIETQKQ
-535 EIDTTNELIDVK
+535 EVDTTNELIEAK

-564 SVNGKYD
+564 SVNSKYD

-686 DFYEYRN
+686 DFYEYRS
-693 TIVQKI
+693 TIAQKI
-699 DLTDEELQTYLNALN
+699 NLTDEELQTYLNALN
-714 TKYAEDTNYYEHIG
+714 TKYNENENYYTQLG
-728 ALSKN
+728 ATSKN
-733 FIDYMKDNYEVDLQN
+733 FIEYMKDNYALDIGN
-748 CKTWN
+748 CKKWCQ
-753 DAKLKMQQETIAK
+753 AKEQMQAQTITK
-766 VKALAA
+766 IKGMAA
-772 GVNIEDYYNFET
+772 GINIEDYYDFET

-795 SLRGLTTSGVLGEIN
+795 SNRGLTASGVLGEIN

-815 YGEGI
+815 YGDGI
-820 QEFGKLFKST
+820 KEFGKLFKAPDTMKSVT
-830 STLDAVSSKSSSS
+830 SKTGNS

-849 STTSE
+849 STTNE
-854 IFDWIEV
+854 VFDWIEV

-874 DKASDYISNVT
+874 DKVSDYVSNIT
-885 NERKLGKAITA
+885 NERNLGKAITA

-923 WKKKVREGNFSINEL
+923 WKKKVREGNFFINEL
-938 TDETLIKNIQDY
+938 TNETLIKNIQDY

-956 ARDSAQNIADLT
+956 ARDSAQNVADLT

-979 DSKLERQQRV
+979 DSKYERQQRI
-989 TTKYSNASQKQNDII
+989 TDKYSTANDKINDII
-1004 SLKQTKGRKIT
+1004 S
-1015 ASDYKTSNKY
+1015 Y
-1025 LAKQNESL
+1025 
-1033 EKENKLLEEQQKKV
+1033 KENKGGKV
-1047 AKGSK
+1047 SA
-1052 EWQKLEEQKQSNK
+1052 
-1065 STIRQNRQE
+1065 R
-1074 DAENNKTIA
+1074 
-1083 EMALNKAITNVDNK
+1083 
-1097 KHDVTT
+1097 
-1103 KQGVIDYKNAN
+1103 
-1114 GEKVTAKDYDNLSK
+1114 DYDNLNRNLTSQ
-1128 AISSE
+1128 
-1133 NSALNKQKD
+1133 NKSLSTQNKMLLQQQKT
-1142 ELIKL
+1142 
-1147 RDVTEKGSDAWND
+1147 VQKGSAKWQEYKEKIDA
-1160 YNSQIQSVDE
+1160 NSQ
-1170 SIQANTTQLAETH
+1170 SIRQNT
-1183 NDEFDARI
+1183 I
-1191 AGMDS
+1191 A
-1196 QIDGFKATA
+1196 
-1205 DSKKNDI
+1205 
-1212 SLKQTQGKRIRAKDY
+1212 
-1227 DILNNSLYA
+1227 
-1236 QNSTLG
+1236 
-1242 AEDAL
+1242 
-1247 LEKELKTVEK
+1247 
-1257 GSQRWQ
+1257 
-1263 ELTDK
+1263 
-1268 ISSNT
+1268 
-1273 SAREANNQE
+1273 
-1282 IAEND
+1282 IAEN
-1287 NSKFDLKIADYDDK
+1287 NNKKFDLKISDYERSVGNHERT
-1301 IEEYQNKITDN
+1301 ITNVQNSMDLAKA
-1312 QGKLDL
+1312 QGKKTGD
-1318 RTADGKKNDNSY
+1318 SY
-1330 YKQMISA
+1330 YRYMINT
-1337 SKNENKVLEEKK
+1337 SKMQNTVLQKERNAIFNER
-1349 KAIETE
+1349 
-1355 LKTTQEGSER
+1355 KTVQYGSER
-1365 YRTLSSDLQSV
+1365 YDELTEKLRDVDDQIS
-1376 NENINQ
+1376 EN
-1382 NKISQAEW
+1382 NKNQAEW
-1390 NATIRDL
+1390 NATIRNI
-1397 PMDRIKEYLDLIE
+1397 PMDRLNEYLDIAE
-1410 AFISAK
+1410 AIVSK
-1416 KSYVETM
+1416 TKSYIERIS
-1423 LYIYGE
+1423 YINGE
-1429 GSVSASKIREQ
+1429 STVSANQIRSQ
-1440 KYSKDAISNQKTLYE
+1440 KYSDTAIANQRELFNRYLDEFK
-1455 DYYNEWQKAKKEGR
+1455 KAKKEGR
-1469 TADVDKYEK
+1469 LSDADEYQKLY
-1478 MYYEGLQ
+1478 LQ
-1485 TYNEMLKANE
+1485 SASTYNEMLKANE

-1518 DVKKALSSLSSM
+1518 DVKKALSSFSDM
-1530 LNDDALY
+1530 INDDALY

-1562 SSVGD
+1562 SSVYD

-1577 AHKQGKYNDDEYAEK
+1577 AHKQGKYNDDEYVEK

-1632 IDLRAQALQKKKDYY
+1632 IDTRSEALQKKKEYY
-1647 SYDKTIKSKTKDIT
+1647 DYDKTIKSKTKDIT

-1673 STAESKAQKAL
+1673 STAEAKAQKAL

-1733 LDAEETIISNAT
+1733 LDAEGTIISNAT
-1745 TLSQNSIET
+1745 ALSQNSIES

-1769 LNYVDNNNSL
+1769 LNYVDNNNTL

-1789 SAKSKGRDD
+1789 SAKGKGRDD

-1807 FVLNEQAFKAFKYT
+1807 FVLNEQAFKAFKYA

-1881 IAKDLRKV
+1881 ITKDLRKV

>member
-1 MTGAAKSISIFN
+1 MSN
-13 SSISDIKENLSSGQ
+13 GQ
-27 GFFYSI
+27 GFFYSV
-33 FQSNKLNNNDV
+33 FQGNKLNNNDV
-44 QGILNYAKAV
+44 QGILNYVKAMDD
-54 KNGANETEAFQT
+54 GAIEAEAFSAN
-66 HLTGCSIAA
+66 LTGCSVAA
-75 RKYIN
+75 QKYVK
-80 DARDANKTT
+80 DANKAGKST
-89 EQITAG
+89 EQISAG

-105 FKGVIA
+105 FKGVATSIA
-111 NIGST
+111 S
-116 FLNSLIGAGI
+116 SLANMAVGMAIGA
-126 GVAINLIIAGITN
+126 AINLIIAGITN

-158 NNQKKELES
+158 NDQKKELES

-222 EEAVKNAKTVIN
+222 EEAVKNAEIVIN
-234 ENQAQYNKYSKE
+234 KNQEAYNKYSKE
-246 AMDTETGKSNYYQ
+246 AMDTETGTSKTYGKTDRDGSYDN
-259 RKTGEDGTYAEQNN
+259 RKKQEEDV
-273 QEQSIRKFLEQY
+273 RKLLEKY
-285 GINAKVEKDN
+285 GIIATAEDYSIPFNPITDRRFSFN
-295 QNTLHNFA
+295 
-303 FEYGESAYSAYENI
+303 YGENSYISYKNIEGALSDLSATERKSGLNEVEQKVI
-317 NDALSKLSEKEQKEG
+317 DALRKKSSELE
-332 LNPIEQVVIDQLRID
+332 
-347 SDKLK
+347 
-352 KYLYDSDNGIDNI
+352 KYLYDPETGINKI
-365 MSSTADAFWTE
+365 MSPTADAFWGE
-376 YSSEFEKASNKS
+376 YAYKFKKAGNTAFEK
-388 FDDIDTLDGLERR
+388 IDTLDGLEEW
-401 KQGFIDSLGD
+401 KQGFIEYLGD
-411 FANDPYFSQYIEKL
+411 FADDPYFSQYIEKK
-425 FDEKKKEI
+425 FEEKKQQI
-433 QKAATET
+433 QKAVTKT
-440 EQAITYPTVNVTEL
+440 EQAVTYPTVNVTEL
-454 NTKLEETSEKLD
+454 NKKLDETSEKLD

-527 SYIKTQKQ
+527 SYIETQKQ
-535 EIDTTNELIDVK
+535 EVDTTNELIEAK

-564 SVNGKYD
+564 SVNSKYD

-686 DFYEYRN
+686 DFYEYRS
-693 TIVQKI
+693 TIAQKI
-699 DLTDEELQTYLNALN
+699 NLTDEELQTYLNALN
-714 TKYAEDTNYYEHIG
+714 TKYNENENYYTQLG
-728 ALSKN
+728 ATSKN
-733 FIDYMKDNYEVDLQN
+733 FIEYMKDNYALDIGN
-748 CKTWN
+748 CKKWCQ
-753 DAKLKMQQETIAK
+753 AKEQMQAQTITK
-766 VKALAA
+766 IKGMAA
-772 GVNIEDYYNFET
+772 GINIEDYYDFET

-795 SLRGLTTSGVLGEIN
+795 SNRGLTASGVLGEIN

-815 YGEGI
+815 YGDGI
-820 QEFGKLFKST
+820 KEFGKLFKAPDTMKSVT
-830 STLDAVSSKSSSS
+830 SKTGSS

-874 DKASDYISNVT
+874 DKVSDYVSNIT
-885 NERKLGKAITA
+885 NERNLGKAITA

-923 WKKKVREGNFSINEL
+923 WKKKVREGNFFINEL
-938 TDETLIKNIQDY
+938 TNETLIKNIQDY

-956 ARDSAQNIADLT
+956 ARDSAQNVADLT

-979 DSKLERQQRV
+979 DSKYERQQRI
-989 TTKYSNASQKQNDII
+989 TDKYSTANDKINDII
-1004 SLKQTKGRKIT
+1004 S
-1015 ASDYKTSNKY
+1015 Y
-1025 LAKQNESL
+1025 
-1033 EKENKLLEEQQKKV
+1033 KENKGGKV
-1047 AKGSK
+1047 SA
-1052 EWQKLEEQKQSNK
+1052 
-1065 STIRQNRQE
+1065 R
-1074 DAENNKTIA
+1074 
-1083 EMALNKAITNVDNK
+1083 
-1097 KHDVTT
+1097 
-1103 KQGVIDYKNAN
+1103 
-1114 GEKVTAKDYDNLSK
+1114 DYDNLNRNLTSQ
-1128 AISSE
+1128 
-1133 NSALNKQKD
+1133 NKSLSTQNKMLLQQQKT
-1142 ELIKL
+1142 
-1147 RDVTEKGSDAWND
+1147 VQKGSAKWQEYKEKIDA
-1160 YNSQIQSVDE
+1160 NSQ
-1170 SIQANTTQLAETH
+1170 SIRQNT
-1183 NDEFDARI
+1183 I
-1191 AGMDS
+1191 A
-1196 QIDGFKATA
+1196 
-1205 DSKKNDI
+1205 
-1212 SLKQTQGKRIRAKDY
+1212 
-1227 DILNNSLYA
+1227 
-1236 QNSTLG
+1236 
-1242 AEDAL
+1242 
-1247 LEKELKTVEK
+1247 
-1257 GSQRWQ
+1257 
-1263 ELTDK
+1263 
-1268 ISSNT
+1268 
-1273 SAREANNQE
+1273 
-1282 IAEND
+1282 IAEN
-1287 NSKFDLKIADYDDK
+1287 NNKKFDLKISDYERSVGNHERT
-1301 IEEYQNKITDN
+1301 ITNVQNSMDLAKA
-1312 QGKLDL
+1312 QGKKTGD
-1318 RTADGKKNDNSY
+1318 SY
-1330 YKQMISA
+1330 YRYMINT
-1337 SKNENKVLEEKK
+1337 SKMQNTVLQKERNAIFNER
-1349 KAIETE
+1349 
-1355 LKTTQEGSER
+1355 KTVQYGSER
-1365 YRTLSSDLQSV
+1365 YDELTEKLRDVDDQIS
-1376 NENINQ
+1376 EN
-1382 NKISQAEW
+1382 NKNQAEW
-1390 NATIRDL
+1390 NATIRNI
-1397 PMDRIKEYLDLIE
+1397 PMDRLNEYLDIAE
-1410 AFISAK
+1410 AIVSK
-1416 KSYVETM
+1416 TKSYIERIS
-1423 LYIYGE
+1423 YINGE
-1429 GSVSASKIREQ
+1429 STVSANQIRSQ
-1440 KYSKDAISNQKTLYE
+1440 KYSDTAIANQRELFNRYLDEFK
-1455 DYYNEWQKAKKEGR
+1455 KAKKEGR
-1469 TADVDKYEK
+1469 LSDADEYQKLY
-1478 MYYEGLQ
+1478 LQ
-1485 TYNEMLKANE
+1485 SASTYNEMLKANE

-1518 DVKKALSSLSSM
+1518 DVKKALSSLSDM
-1530 LNDDALY
+1530 INDDALY

-1562 SSVGD
+1562 SSVYD

-1577 AHKQGKYNDDEYAEK
+1577 AHKQGKYNDDEYVEK

-1632 IDLRAQALQKKKDYY
+1632 IDTRSEALQKKKEYY
-1647 SYDKTIKSKTKDIT
+1647 DYDKTIKSKTKDIT

-1673 STAESKAQKAL
+1673 STAEAKAQKAL

-1733 LDAEETIISNAT
+1733 LDAEGTIISNAT
-1745 TLSQNSIET
+1745 ALSQNSIES

-1769 LNYVDNNNSL
+1769 LNYVDNNNTL

-1789 SAKSKGRDD
+1789 SAKGKGRDD

-1807 FVLNEQAFKAFKYT
+1807 FVLNEQAFKAFKYA

-1881 IAKDLRKV
+1881 ITKDLRKV

>member
-1 MTGAAKSISIFN
+1 MSN
-13 SSISDIKENLSSGQ
+13 GQ
-27 GFFYSI
+27 GFFYSV
-33 FQSNKLNNNDV
+33 FQGNKLNNNDV
-44 QGILNYAKAV
+44 QGILNYVKAMDD
-54 KNGANETEAFQT
+54 GAIEAEAFSAN
-66 HLTGCSIAA
+66 LTGCSVAA
-75 RKYIN
+75 QKYVK
-80 DARDANKTT
+80 DANKAGKST
-89 EQITAG
+89 EQISAG

-105 FKGVIA
+105 FKGVATSIA
-111 NIGST
+111 S
-116 FLNSLIGAGI
+116 SLANMAVGMAIGA
-126 GVAINLIIAGITN
+126 AINLIIAGITN

-158 NNQKKELES
+158 NDQKKELES

-222 EEAVKNAKTVIN
+222 EEAVKNAEIVIN
-234 ENQAQYNKYSKE
+234 KNQEAYNKYSKE
-246 AMDTETGKSNYYQ
+246 AMDTETGTSKTYGKTDRDGSYDN
-259 RKTGEDGTYAEQNN
+259 RKKQEEDV
-273 QEQSIRKFLEQY
+273 RKLLEKY
-285 GINAKVEKDN
+285 GIIATAEDYSIPFNPITDRRF
-295 QNTLHNFA
+295 NFN
-303 FEYGESAYSAYENI
+303 YGENSYISYKNIEGALSDLSATERKSGLNEVEQKVI
-317 NDALSKLSEKEQKEG
+317 DALRKKSSELE
-332 LNPIEQVVIDQLRID
+332 
-347 SDKLK
+347 
-352 KYLYDSDNGIDNI
+352 KYLYDPETGINKI
-365 MSSTADAFWTE
+365 MSPTADAFWGE
-376 YSSEFEKASNKS
+376 YAYKFKKAGNTAFEK
-388 FDDIDTLDGLERR
+388 IDTLDGLEEW
-401 KQGFIDSLGD
+401 KQGFIEYLGD
-411 FANDPYFSQYIEKL
+411 FADDPYFSQYIEKK
-425 FDEKKKEI
+425 FEEKKQQI
-433 QKAATET
+433 QKAVTKT
-440 EQAITYPTVNVTEL
+440 EQAVTYPTVNVTEL
-454 NTKLEETSEKLD
+454 NKKLDETSEKLD

-527 SYIKTQKQ
+527 SYIETQKQ
-535 EIDTTNELIDVK
+535 EVDTTNELIEAK

-564 SVNGKYD
+564 SVNSKYD

-686 DFYEYRN
+686 DFYEYRS
-693 TIVQKI
+693 TIAQKI
-699 DLTDEELQTYLNALN
+699 NLTDEELQTYLNALN
-714 TKYAEDTNYYEHIG
+714 TKYNENENYYTQLG
-728 ALSKN
+728 ATSKN
-733 FIDYMKDNYEVDLQN
+733 FIEYMKDNYALDIGN
-748 CKTWN
+748 CKKWCQ
-753 DAKLKMQQETIAK
+753 AKEQMQAQTITK
-766 VKALAA
+766 IKGMAA
-772 GVNIEDYYNFET
+772 GINIEDYYDFET

-795 SLRGLTTSGVLGEIN
+795 SNRGLTASGVLGEIN

-815 YGEGI
+815 YGDGI
-820 QEFGKLFKST
+820 KEFGKLFKAPDTMKSVT
-830 STLDAVSSKSSSS
+830 SKTGNS

-849 STTSE
+849 STTNE
-854 IFDWIEV
+854 VFDWIEV

-874 DKASDYISNVT
+874 DKVSDYVSNIT
-885 NERKLGKAITA
+885 NERNLGKAITA

-923 WKKKVREGNFSINEL
+923 WKKKVREGNFFINEL
-938 TDETLIKNIQDY
+938 TNETLIKNIQDY

-956 ARDSAQNIADLT
+956 ARDSAQNVADLT

-979 DSKLERQQRV
+979 DSKYERQQRI
-989 TTKYSNASQKQNDII
+989 TDKYSTANDKINDII
-1004 SLKQTKGRKIT
+1004 S
-1015 ASDYKTSNKY
+1015 Y
-1025 LAKQNESL
+1025 
-1033 EKENKLLEEQQKKV
+1033 KENKGGKV
-1047 AKGSK
+1047 SA
-1052 EWQKLEEQKQSNK
+1052 
-1065 STIRQNRQE
+1065 R
-1074 DAENNKTIA
+1074 
-1083 EMALNKAITNVDNK
+1083 
-1097 KHDVTT
+1097 
-1103 KQGVIDYKNAN
+1103 
-1114 GEKVTAKDYDNLSK
+1114 DYDNLNRNLTSQ
-1128 AISSE
+1128 
-1133 NSALNKQKD
+1133 NKSLSTQNKMLLQQQKT
-1142 ELIKL
+1142 
-1147 RDVTEKGSDAWND
+1147 VQKGSAKWQEYKEKIDA
-1160 YNSQIQSVDE
+1160 NSQ
-1170 SIQANTTQLAETH
+1170 SIRQNT
-1183 NDEFDARI
+1183 I
-1191 AGMDS
+1191 A
-1196 QIDGFKATA
+1196 
-1205 DSKKNDI
+1205 
-1212 SLKQTQGKRIRAKDY
+1212 
-1227 DILNNSLYA
+1227 
-1236 QNSTLG
+1236 
-1242 AEDAL
+1242 
-1247 LEKELKTVEK
+1247 
-1257 GSQRWQ
+1257 
-1263 ELTDK
+1263 
-1268 ISSNT
+1268 
-1273 SAREANNQE
+1273 
-1282 IAEND
+1282 IAEN
-1287 NSKFDLKIADYDDK
+1287 NNKKFDLKISDYERSVGNHERT
-1301 IEEYQNKITDN
+1301 ITNVQNSMDLAKA
-1312 QGKLDL
+1312 QGKKTGD
-1318 RTADGKKNDNSY
+1318 SY
-1330 YKQMISA
+1330 YRYMINT
-1337 SKNENKVLEEKK
+1337 SKMQNTVLQKERNAIFNER
-1349 KAIETE
+1349 
-1355 LKTTQEGSER
+1355 KTVQYGSER
-1365 YRTLSSDLQSV
+1365 YDELTEKLRDVDDQIS
-1376 NENINQ
+1376 EN
-1382 NKISQAEW
+1382 NKNQAEW
-1390 NATIRDL
+1390 NATIRNI
-1397 PMDRIKEYLDLIE
+1397 PMDRLNEYLDIAE
-1410 AFISAK
+1410 AIVSK
-1416 KSYVETM
+1416 TKSYIERIS
-1423 LYIYGE
+1423 YINGE
-1429 GSVSASKIREQ
+1429 STVSANQIRSQ
-1440 KYSKDAISNQKTLYE
+1440 KYSDTAIANQRELFNRYLDEFK
-1455 DYYNEWQKAKKEGR
+1455 KAKKEGR
-1469 TADVDKYEK
+1469 LSDADEYQKLY
-1478 MYYEGLQ
+1478 LQ
-1485 TYNEMLKANE
+1485 SASTYNEMLKANE

-1518 DVKKALSSLSSM
+1518 DVKKALSSLSDM
-1530 LNDDALY
+1530 INDDALY

-1562 SSVGD
+1562 SSVYD

-1577 AHKQGKYNDDEYAEK
+1577 AHKQGKYNDDEYVEK

-1632 IDLRAQALQKKKDYY
+1632 IDTRSEALQKKKEYY
-1647 SYDKTIKSKTKDIT
+1647 DYDKTIKSKTKDIT

-1673 STAESKAQKAL
+1673 STAEAKAQKAL

-1733 LDAEETIISNAT
+1733 LDAEGTIISNAT
-1745 TLSQNSIET
+1745 ALSQNSIES

-1769 LNYVDNNNSL
+1769 LNYVDNNNTL

-1789 SAKSKGRDD
+1789 SAKGKGRDD

-1807 FVLNEQAFKAFKYT
+1807 FVLNEQAFKAFKYA

-1881 IAKDLRKV
+1881 ITKDLRKV

>member
-1 MTGAAKSISIFN
+1 MVFTVDENNIKLNKGFSVFGNYNKKDVDLASNTDRLKTLVEGFNALQSGTDSLGSESYTKFLSDVREKSDALADSMTTLAAMSDTAKMTVADAFDATYGGTSGLSNVKKLVESYNALGDKTNVQTAAQKNLAEQISIT
-13 SSISDIKENLSSGQ
+13 
-27 GFFYSI
+27 
-33 FQSNKLNNNDV
+33 NKRF
-44 QGILNYAKAV
+44 G
-54 KNGANETEAFQT
+54 
-66 HLTGCSIAA
+66 S
-75 RKYIN
+75 YIN
-80 DARDANKTT
+80 
-89 EQITAG
+89 G
-95 LKDAAKAGGG
+95 LNGAKAGVIEY
-105 FKGVIA
+105 GVQLVAAKVKTIALTAASAALNAAISFGVSIAISAIISGIA
-111 NIGST
+111 N
-116 FLNSLIGAGI
+116 
-126 GVAINLIIAGITN
+126 
-139 LVKAADEAKK
+139 LVNAQEEARK
-149 KAVENANAY
+149 KAVEASKAY
-158 NNQKKELES
+158 EDQKKQIEDLKN
-167 LRQKYIEIM
+167 KYIEIM

-184 KAKELDTIKNTL
+184 KAKELDSIKNTL

-222 EEAVKNAKTVIN
+222 EESEVDL
-234 ENQAQYNKYSKE
+234 NKYLNDNKDAYDAAVNKFDNVFNSKFDRE
-246 AMDTETGKSNYYQ
+246 SDLFSIEWVDPQKYNEVFKELSNFGITGSYDKSQ
-259 RKTGEDGTYAEQNN
+259 KKQTMILGKD
-273 QEQSIRKFLEQY
+273 
-285 GINAKVEKDN
+285 AKESYENVEKAITFFNDKKR
-295 QNTLHNFA
+295 QGTTLTA
-303 FEYGESAYSAYENI
+303 EEKG
-317 NDALSKLSEKEQKEG
+317 ALSA
-332 LNPIEQVVIDQLRID
+332 LNE
-347 SDKLK
+347 SK
-352 KYLYDSDNGIDNI
+352 KYFEDNFFNDENGSYDLIE
-365 MSSTADAFWTE
+365 TYTKALWE
-376 YSSEFEKASNKS
+376 KYEREFVKDGHKAL
-388 FDDIDTLDGLERR
+388 DDIDNLTDLKDWLNAFLTKNEGLMGTNPHLGTYILDTV
-401 KQGFIDSLGD
+401 I
-411 FANDPYFSQYIEKL
+411 AN
-425 FDEKKKEI
+425 KKKEI

-485 ESFNVDEVLSL
+485 ESFNVDDVLSL
-496 VELMPELA
+496 IELMPELA

-535 EIDTTNELIDVK
+535 EVDTTNELIEAK

-564 SVNGKYD
+564 SVNSKYD

-597 EGKVKSEYLAKSAED
+597 EGKVKSEYLAKSAND
-612 LSASF
+612 WSASF

-661 EVSNYM
+661 EVSNYI

-693 TIVQKI
+693 TIAQKI

-874 DKASDYISNVT
+874 DKVSDYVTNVT
-885 NERKLGKAITA
+885 NERNLGKAITA
-896 TQNEINANKRAEQ
+896 TQNEINANKKAEQ
-909 KYRQKANSIKLSES
+909 KYIQKANSVNLSES
-923 WKKKVREGNFSINEL
+923 WRKKVREGNFSIDEL

-979 DSKLERQQRV
+979 DSKYERQQRI
-989 TTKYSNASQKQNDII
+989 TDKYSTANGKINDII
-1004 SLKQTKGRKIT
+1004 S
-1015 ASDYKTSNKY
+1015 Y
-1025 LAKQNESL
+1025 
-1033 EKENKLLEEQQKKV
+1033 KENKGGRVSAGDYNNLNRNLTSQNKSLSTQNKMLLQQQKTV
-1047 AKGSK
+1047 QKGSAK
-1052 EWQKLEEQKQSNK
+1052 WQEYQEKIEANSQS
-1065 STIRQNRQE
+1065 IRQNTI
-1074 DAENNKTIA
+1074 AIVENN
-1083 EMALNKAITNVDNK
+1083 NK
-1097 KHDVTT
+1097 
-1103 KQGVIDYKNAN
+1103 
-1114 GEKVTAKDYDNLSK
+1114 
-1128 AISSE
+1128 
-1133 NSALNKQKD
+1133 
-1142 ELIKL
+1142 
-1147 RDVTEKGSDAWND
+1147 
-1160 YNSQIQSVDE
+1160 
-1170 SIQANTTQLAETH
+1170 
-1183 NDEFDARI
+1183 
-1191 AGMDS
+1191 
-1196 QIDGFKATA
+1196 
-1205 DSKKNDI
+1205 
-1212 SLKQTQGKRIRAKDY
+1212 
-1227 DILNNSLYA
+1227 
-1236 QNSTLG
+1236 
-1242 AEDAL
+1242 
-1247 LEKELKTVEK
+1247 
-1257 GSQRWQ
+1257 
-1263 ELTDK
+1263 
-1268 ISSNT
+1268 
-1273 SAREANNQE
+1273 
-1282 IAEND
+1282 
-1287 NSKFDLKIADYDDK
+1287 KFDLKISDYERSVGNHERT
-1301 IEEYQNKITDN
+1301 ITNVQNSMDLAKA
-1312 QGKLDL
+1312 QGKKTGD
-1318 RTADGKKNDNSY
+1318 SY
-1330 YKQMISA
+1330 YRYMINT
-1337 SKNENKVLEEKK
+1337 SKMQNTVLQKERNAIFNER
-1349 KAIETE
+1349 
-1355 LKTTQEGSER
+1355 KTVQYGSER
-1365 YRTLSSDLQSV
+1365 YDELTEKLRGVDDQIS
-1376 NENINQ
+1376 EN
-1382 NKISQAEW
+1382 NKNQAEW
-1390 NATIRDL
+1390 NATIRNI
-1397 PMDRIKEYLDLIE
+1397 PMDRLNEYLDIAEAIVSRTKSYIE
-1410 AFISAK
+1410 RLSYINGESTISA
-1416 KSYVETM
+1416 TQ
-1423 LYIYGE
+1423 
-1429 GSVSASKIREQ
+1429 IRSQ
-1440 KYSKDAISNQKTLYE
+1440 KYSVTDIGKQRKLFNRYLDEFK
-1455 DYYNEWQKAKKEGR
+1455 KAKSEGR
-1469 TADVDKYEK
+1469 LADADEYQKLY
-1478 MYYEGLQ
+1478 LQ
-1485 TYNEMLKANE
+1485 ADSTYNEMLKTNE

-1506 YRNYEKDLQHIE
+1506 YRNYEQDLQHIE
-1518 DVKKALSSLSSM
+1518 DAKKALSSLSDM
-1530 LNDDALY
+1530 INDDALY

-1562 SSVGD
+1562 SSVTD

-1632 IDLRAQALQKKKDYY
+1632 IDLRSQALQKKKDYY

-1668 ALNGV
+1668 ALSGV

-1684 LEEQLSDLEEDL
+1684 LEEQLSDLKEDL

-1733 LDAEETIISNAT
+1733 LDTEKDIVNSASSLAT
-1745 TLSQNSIET
+1745 NSIEA
-1754 VRKLLDD
+1754 VNKLLRD
-1761 IAKARGYD
+1761 IANARGFDISYIEGAQ
-1769 LNYVDNNNSL
+1769 NSKTIP
-1779 AHFADGGKVI
+1779 HFANGGRVVTVD
-1789 SAKSKGRDD
+1789 SKGRDD
-1798 GVAWLKAGE
+1798 GIAWLKAGE
-1807 FVLNEQAFKAFKYT
+1807 IVLTKEISNAFMKTIPQLNLLSVNLKKTLSHGQATAS
-1821 LPTIDNLAD
+1821 
-1830 KMSTIVKSAS
+1830 STP
-1840 NYDKAVS
+1840 S
-1847 IGDVQLIVQGN
+1847 ISFGDIQLIVQGN
-1858 VDRNVM
+1858 VDRDVM

-1881 IAKDLRKV
+1881 ITKDLRKV

>member
-1 MTGAAKSISIFN
+1 M
-13 SSISDIKENLSSGQ
+13 KENLSNGQ
-27 GFFYSI
+27 GVFYSI
-33 FQSNKLNNNDV
+33 FQGNKLNDNDV
-44 QGILNYAKAV
+44 QGILSYVKAIEDGV
-54 KNGANETEAFQT
+54 APSEAFDKNI
-66 HLTGCSIAA
+66 TGCSVAA
-75 RKYIN
+75 QKYIKEA
-80 DARDANKTT
+80 DKANKTT
-89 EQITAG
+89 EQISAG

-105 FKGVIA
+105 FKGVATSIA
-111 NIGST
+111 S
-116 FLNSLIGAGI
+116 SLANMAVGMAIGA
-126 GVAINLIIAGITN
+126 AINLIIAGITN

-388 FDDIDTLDGLERR
+388 FDDIDTLDGLEQW

-849 STTSE
+849 STTNE
-854 IFDWIEV
+854 VFDWIEV

-874 DKASDYISNVT
+874 DKVSDYVSNIT
-885 NERKLGKAITA
+885 NERNLGKAITA

-938 TDETLIKNIQDY
+938 TNETLIKNIQDY
-950 QKWWEK
+950 QKWWDK
-956 ARDSAQNIADLT
+956 ARDSAQNVADLT

-979 DSKLERQQRV
+979 DSRYERQQRI
-989 TTKYSNASQKQNDII
+989 TDKYSTANDKINDII
-1004 SLKQTKGRKIT
+1004 S
-1015 ASDYKTSNKY
+1015 Y
-1025 LAKQNESL
+1025 
-1033 EKENKLLEEQQKKV
+1033 KENKGGKVSAGDYNNLNRNLTSQNKSLSTQNKMLLQQQKTV
-1047 AKGSK
+1047 QKGSAKWQEYK
-1052 EWQKLEEQKQSNK
+1052 EKIDANSQS
-1065 STIRQNRQE
+1065 IRQNTIAI
-1074 DAENNKTIA
+1074 AENN
-1083 EMALNKAITNVDNK
+1083 NK
-1097 KHDVTT
+1097 
-1103 KQGVIDYKNAN
+1103 
-1114 GEKVTAKDYDNLSK
+1114 
-1128 AISSE
+1128 
-1133 NSALNKQKD
+1133 
-1142 ELIKL
+1142 
-1147 RDVTEKGSDAWND
+1147 
-1160 YNSQIQSVDE
+1160 
-1170 SIQANTTQLAETH
+1170 
-1183 NDEFDARI
+1183 
-1191 AGMDS
+1191 
-1196 QIDGFKATA
+1196 
-1205 DSKKNDI
+1205 
-1212 SLKQTQGKRIRAKDY
+1212 
-1227 DILNNSLYA
+1227 
-1236 QNSTLG
+1236 
-1242 AEDAL
+1242 
-1247 LEKELKTVEK
+1247 
-1257 GSQRWQ
+1257 
-1263 ELTDK
+1263 
-1268 ISSNT
+1268 
-1273 SAREANNQE
+1273 
-1282 IAEND
+1282 
-1287 NSKFDLKIADYDDK
+1287 KFDLKISDYERSVGNHERT
-1301 IEEYQNKITDN
+1301 ITNVQNSMDLAKA
-1312 QGKLDL
+1312 QGKKTGD
-1318 RTADGKKNDNSY
+1318 SY
-1330 YKQMISA
+1330 YRYMIDT
-1337 SKNENKVLEEKK
+1337 SKMQNTVLQKERNAIFNER
-1349 KAIETE
+1349 
-1355 LKTTQEGSER
+1355 KTVQYGSER
-1365 YRTLSSDLQSV
+1365 YDELTEKLRDVDDQIS
-1376 NENINQ
+1376 EN
-1382 NKISQAEW
+1382 NKSQAEW

-1397 PMDRIKEYLDLIE
+1397 PMDRINEYLDVIE
-1410 AFISAK
+1410 SYISEVKSAIEMQEYINGESTISAEDVR
-1416 KSYVETM
+1416 S
-1423 LYIYGE
+1423 
-1429 GSVSASKIREQ
+1429 Q
-1440 KYSKDAISNQKTLYE
+1440 KYSADAISSQKTLYE

-1469 TADVDKYEK
+1469 TADVDKYTK
-1478 MYYEGLQ
+1478 LYYEGLQ
-1485 TYNEMLKANE
+1485 SYNEMLKANE

-1506 YRNYEKDLQHIE
+1506 YRNYERDLQHIE
-1518 DVKKALSSLSSM
+1518 DVKKALSSLSDM
-1530 LNDDALY
+1530 INDDALY

-1562 SSVGD
+1562 SSVYD

-1632 IDLRAQALQKKKDYY
+1632 IDTRSKALQKKK
-1647 SYDKTIKSKTKDIT
+1647 
-1661 AMQMQIE
+1661 E
-1668 ALNGV
+1668 
-1673 STAESKAQKAL
+1673 
-1684 LEEQLSDLEEDL
+1684 
-1696 ADTQADHIYQVQIDG
+1696 
-1711 LNEQKEILQDIY
+1711 
-1723 DKFVDSLNKC
+1723 
-1733 LDAEETIISNAT
+1733 
-1745 TLSQNSIET
+1745 
-1754 VRKLLDD
+1754 
-1761 IAKARGYD
+1761 
-1769 LNYVDNNNSL
+1769 
-1779 AHFADGGKVI
+1779 
-1789 SAKSKGRDD
+1789 
-1798 GVAWLKAGE
+1798 
-1807 FVLNEQAFKAFKYT
+1807 
-1821 LPTIDNLAD
+1821 
-1830 KMSTIVKSAS
+1830 
-1840 NYDKAVS
+1840 
-1847 IGDVQLIVQGN
+1847 
-1858 VDRNVM
+1858 
-1864 DDLKKYQKQITD
+1864 
-1876 SVITN
+1876 
-1881 IAKDLRKV
+1881 
-1889 GYKR
+1889 

>member
-1 MTGAAKSISIFN
+1 MSN
-13 SSISDIKENLSSGQ
+13 GQ
-27 GFFYSI
+27 GFFYSV
-33 FQSNKLNNNDV
+33 FQGNKLNNNDV
-44 QGILNYAKAV
+44 QGILNYVKAMDD
-54 KNGANETEAFQT
+54 GAIEAEAFSAN
-66 HLTGCSIAA
+66 LTGCSVAA
-75 RKYIN
+75 QKYVE
-80 DARDANKTT
+80 DAKNAGKST
-89 EQITAG
+89 EQISAG

-105 FKGVIA
+105 FKGVATSITSTLA
-111 NIGST
+111 NMAAGMA
-116 FLNSLIGAGI
+116 IGA
-126 GVAINLIIAGITN
+126 AINLIIAGITN

-158 NNQKKELES
+158 NDQKKELES

-222 EEAVKNAKTVIN
+222 EEAVKNAEIVIN
-234 ENQAQYNKYSKE
+234 KNQEAYNKYSKE
-246 AMDTETGKSNYYQ
+246 AMDTETGTSKTYGKTDRDGSYDN
-259 RKTGEDGTYAEQNN
+259 RKKQEEDV
-273 QEQSIRKFLEQY
+273 RKLLEKY
-285 GINAKVEKDN
+285 GIIATAEDYSIPFNPITDRRFSFN
-295 QNTLHNFA
+295 
-303 FEYGESAYSAYENI
+303 YGENSYISYKNIEGALSDLSATERKSGLNEVEQKVI
-317 NDALSKLSEKEQKEG
+317 DALRKKSSELE
-332 LNPIEQVVIDQLRID
+332 
-347 SDKLK
+347 
-352 KYLYDSDNGIDNI
+352 KYLYDPETGINKI
-365 MSSTADAFWTE
+365 MSPTADAFWGE
-376 YSSEFEKASNKS
+376 YAYKFKKAGNTAFEK
-388 FDDIDTLDGLERR
+388 IDTLDGLEEW
-401 KQGFIDSLGD
+401 KQGFIEYLGD
-411 FANDPYFSQYIEKL
+411 FADDPYFSQYIEKK
-425 FDEKKKEI
+425 FEEKKQQI
-433 QKAATET
+433 QKAVTKT
-440 EQAITYPTVNVTEL
+440 EQAVTYPTVNVTEL
-454 NTKLEETSEKLD
+454 NKKLDETSEKLD

-527 SYIKTQKQ
+527 SYIETQKQ
-535 EIDTTNELIDVK
+535 EVDTTNELIEAK

-564 SVNGKYD
+564 SVNSKYD

-686 DFYEYRN
+686 DFYEYRS
-693 TIVQKI
+693 TIAQKI
-699 DLTDEELQTYLNALN
+699 NLTDEELQTYLNALN
-714 TKYAEDTNYYEHIG
+714 TKYNENENYYTQLG
-728 ALSKN
+728 ATSKN
-733 FIDYMKDNYEVDLQN
+733 FIEYMKDNYALDIGN
-748 CKTWN
+748 CKKWCQ
-753 DAKLKMQQETIAK
+753 AKEQMQAQTITK
-766 VKALAA
+766 IKGMAA
-772 GVNIEDYYNFET
+772 GINIEDYYDFET

-795 SLRGLTTSGVLGEIN
+795 SNRGLTASGVLGEIN

-815 YGEGI
+815 YGDGI
-820 QEFGKLFKST
+820 KEFGKLFKAPDTMKSVT
-830 STLDAVSSKSSSS
+830 SKTGNS

-849 STTSE
+849 STTNE
-854 IFDWIEV
+854 VFDWIEV
-861 RLNRLADKTKSFF
+861 RLNRLVDKTKSFF
-874 DKASDYISNVT
+874 DKVSDYVSNIT
-885 NERKLGKAITA
+885 NERNLGKAITA

-923 WKKKVREGNFSINEL
+923 WKKKVREGNFFINEL
-938 TDETLIKNIQDY
+938 TNETLIKNIQDY

-956 ARDSAQNIADLT
+956 ARDSAQNVADLT
-968 EQKKDYLSQQF
+968 EQKKDYISQQF
-979 DSKLERQQRV
+979 DSKYERQQRI
-989 TTKYSNASQKQNDII
+989 TDKYSTANDKINDII
-1004 SLKQTKGRKIT
+1004 S
-1015 ASDYKTSNKY
+1015 Y
-1025 LAKQNESL
+1025 
-1033 EKENKLLEEQQKKV
+1033 KENKGGKVSAGDYNNLNRNLTSQNKSLSTQNKMLLQQQKTV
-1047 AKGSK
+1047 QKGSAK
-1052 EWQKLEEQKQSNK
+1052 WQEYQEKIDANSQA
-1065 STIRQNRQE
+1065 IRQNTI
-1074 DAENNKTIA
+1074 AIVENN
-1083 EMALNKAITNVDNK
+1083 NK
-1097 KHDVTT
+1097 
-1103 KQGVIDYKNAN
+1103 
-1114 GEKVTAKDYDNLSK
+1114 
-1128 AISSE
+1128 
-1133 NSALNKQKD
+1133 
-1142 ELIKL
+1142 
-1147 RDVTEKGSDAWND
+1147 
-1160 YNSQIQSVDE
+1160 
-1170 SIQANTTQLAETH
+1170 
-1183 NDEFDARI
+1183 
-1191 AGMDS
+1191 
-1196 QIDGFKATA
+1196 
-1205 DSKKNDI
+1205 
-1212 SLKQTQGKRIRAKDY
+1212 
-1227 DILNNSLYA
+1227 
-1236 QNSTLG
+1236 
-1242 AEDAL
+1242 
-1247 LEKELKTVEK
+1247 
-1257 GSQRWQ
+1257 
-1263 ELTDK
+1263 
-1268 ISSNT
+1268 
-1273 SAREANNQE
+1273 
-1282 IAEND
+1282 
-1287 NSKFDLKIADYDDK
+1287 KFDLKISDYERSVGNHERT
-1301 IEEYQNKITDN
+1301 ITNVQNSMDLAKA
-1312 QGKLDL
+1312 QGKK
-1318 RTADGKKNDNSY
+1318 TGDGY
-1330 YKQMISA
+1330 YRRMIDA
-1337 SKNENKVLEEKK
+1337 SKMQNTVLQKERNAILYEMTTVQYGSKRYDELTEKLRGVGDQISEN
-1349 KAIETE
+1349 
-1355 LKTTQEGSER
+1355 
-1365 YRTLSSDLQSV
+1365 
-1376 NENINQ
+1376 
-1382 NKISQAEW
+1382 NKSQAEW

-1397 PMDRIKEYLDLIE
+1397 PMDRINEYLDLIE
-1410 AFISAK
+1410 SFISAK
-1416 KSYVETM
+1416 KSYVDAM
-1423 LYIYGE
+1423 SYIYGE
-1429 GSVSASKIREQ
+1429 ESVSTSKIREQ
-1440 KYSKDAISNQKTLYE
+1440 KYSKDAISSQETLYK

-1478 MYYEGLQ
+1478 LYYEGMQ
-1485 TYNEMLKANE
+1485 SYNEMLKANE

-1518 DVKKALSSLSSM
+1518 DVKKALSSLSDM
-1530 LNDDALY
+1530 INDDALY

-1562 SSVGD
+1562 SSVYD

-1632 IDLRAQALQKKKDYY
+1632 ISKREECLQKKKDYY

-1733 LDAEETIISNAT
+1733 LDAEGTIISNAT
-1745 TLSQNSIET
+1745 VLSQNSIES

-1769 LNYVDNNNSL
+1769 LNYVDNNNTL

-1789 SAKSKGRDD
+1789 SAKGKGRDD
-1798 GVAWLKAGE
+1798 GIAWLKAGE

-1881 IAKDLRKV
+1881 ITKDLRKV

>member
-1 MTGAAKSISIFN
+1 MSN
-13 SSISDIKENLSSGQ
+13 GQ
-27 GFFYSI
+27 GFFYSV
-33 FQSNKLNNNDV
+33 FQGNKLNNNDV
-44 QGILNYAKAV
+44 QGILNYVKAMDD
-54 KNGANETEAFQT
+54 GAIEAEAFSAN
-66 HLTGCSIAA
+66 LTGCSVAA
-75 RKYIN
+75 QKYVE
-80 DARDANKTT
+80 DATNAGKST
-89 EQITAG
+89 EQISAG

-105 FKGVIA
+105 FKGVATSITSTLA
-111 NIGST
+111 NMAAGMA
-116 FLNSLIGAGI
+116 IGAT
-126 GVAINLIIAGITN
+126 INLIIAGITN

-158 NNQKKELES
+158 NDQKKELES

-222 EEAVKNAKTVIN
+222 EEAGKNAETVIN
-234 ENQAQYNKYSKE
+234 KNAQAYRNAVSKTFS
-246 AMDTETGKSNYYQ
+246 AQT
-259 RKTGEDGTYAEQNN
+259 
-273 QEQSIRKFLEQY
+273 
-285 GINAKVEKDN
+285 AKVSDPVIVGMKDDGKRRLSVAEELEKFGVTVKN
-295 QNTLHNFA
+295 KEMFNNPL
-303 FEYGESAYSAYENI
+303 
-317 NDALSKLSEKEQKEG
+317 KLSEYFDLDFGDSSYERLEKIDNILKYYNDLINKGTQLNDHQKTIYDF
-332 LNPIEQVVIDQLRID
+332 LNKDRE
-347 SDKLK
+347 KTEK
-352 KYLYDSDNGIDNI
+352 FLYDSETGVDSVL
-365 MSSTADAFWTE
+365 SSTADAWWSQYTLEFKKAGNTA
-376 YSSEFEKASNKS
+376 FEK
-388 FDDIDTLDGLERR
+388 IDTLDGLEEW
-401 KQGFIDSLGD
+401 KQGFIEYLGN
-411 FANDPYFSQYIEKL
+411 FADDPYYSQYIEKK
-425 FDEKKKEI
+425 FEEKKQQI
-433 QKAATET
+433 QKAATKT
-440 EQAITYPTVNVTEL
+440 EQAVTYPTVNVTEL
-454 NTKLEETSEKLD
+454 NKKLDETSEKLD

-485 ESFNVDEVLSL
+485 ESFNVDDVLSL

-527 SYIKTQKQ
+527 SYIETQKQ
-535 EIDTTNELIDVK
+535 EVDTTNELIEAK

-564 SVNGKYD
+564 SINSKSDY
-571 DEYNQNIKSAISTDE
+571 EYNQNIKSAISTDE

-597 EGKVKSEYLAKSAED
+597 EGKIKSEYLAKSAED

-686 DFYEYRN
+686 DFYEYRS
-693 TIVQKI
+693 TIAQKI
-699 DLTDEELQTYLNALN
+699 NLTDEELQTYLNALN
-714 TKYAEDTNYYEHIG
+714 TKYNENENYYTQLG
-728 ALSKN
+728 ATSKN
-733 FIDYMKDNYEVDLQN
+733 FIEYMKDNYALDIGN
-748 CKTWN
+748 CKKWCQ
-753 DAKLKMQQETIAK
+753 AKEQMQAQTITK
-766 VKALAA
+766 IKGMAA
-772 GVNIEDYYNFET
+772 GINIEDYYDFET

-795 SLRGLTTSGVLGEIN
+795 SNRGLTASGVLGEIN

-815 YGEGI
+815 YGDGI
-820 QEFGKLFKST
+820 KEFGKLFKAPDTMKSVT
-830 STLDAVSSKSSSS
+830 SKTGNS

-849 STTSE
+849 STTNE
-854 IFDWIEV
+854 VFDWIEV

-874 DKASDYISNVT
+874 DKVSDYVSNIT
-885 NERKLGKAITA
+885 NERNLGKAITA

-923 WKKKVREGNFSINEL
+923 WKKKVREGNFFINEL
-938 TDETLIKNIQDY
+938 TNETLIKNIQDY

-956 ARDSAQNIADLT
+956 ARDSAQNVADLT

-979 DSKLERQQRV
+979 DSKYERQQRI
-989 TTKYSNASQKQNDII
+989 TDKYSTANDKINDII
-1004 SLKQTKGRKIT
+1004 S
-1015 ASDYKTSNKY
+1015 Y
-1025 LAKQNESL
+1025 
-1033 EKENKLLEEQQKKV
+1033 KENKGGKV
-1047 AKGSK
+1047 SA
-1052 EWQKLEEQKQSNK
+1052 
-1065 STIRQNRQE
+1065 R
-1074 DAENNKTIA
+1074 
-1083 EMALNKAITNVDNK
+1083 
-1097 KHDVTT
+1097 
-1103 KQGVIDYKNAN
+1103 
-1114 GEKVTAKDYDNLSK
+1114 DYDNLNRNLTSQ
-1128 AISSE
+1128 
-1133 NSALNKQKD
+1133 NKSLSTQNKMLLQQQKT
-1142 ELIKL
+1142 
-1147 RDVTEKGSDAWND
+1147 VQKGSAKWQEYKEKIDA
-1160 YNSQIQSVDE
+1160 NSQ
-1170 SIQANTTQLAETH
+1170 SIRQNT
-1183 NDEFDARI
+1183 I
-1191 AGMDS
+1191 A
-1196 QIDGFKATA
+1196 
-1205 DSKKNDI
+1205 
-1212 SLKQTQGKRIRAKDY
+1212 
-1227 DILNNSLYA
+1227 
-1236 QNSTLG
+1236 
-1242 AEDAL
+1242 
-1247 LEKELKTVEK
+1247 
-1257 GSQRWQ
+1257 
-1263 ELTDK
+1263 
-1268 ISSNT
+1268 
-1273 SAREANNQE
+1273 
-1282 IAEND
+1282 IAEN
-1287 NSKFDLKIADYDDK
+1287 NNKKFDLKISDYERSVGNHERT
-1301 IEEYQNKITDN
+1301 ITNVQNSMDLAKA
-1312 QGKLDL
+1312 QGKKTGD
-1318 RTADGKKNDNSY
+1318 SY
-1330 YKQMISA
+1330 YRYMINT
-1337 SKNENKVLEEKK
+1337 SKMQNTVLQKERNAIFNER
-1349 KAIETE
+1349 
-1355 LKTTQEGSER
+1355 KTVQYGSER
-1365 YRTLSSDLQSV
+1365 YDELTEKLRGVDDQIS
-1376 NENINQ
+1376 EN
-1382 NKISQAEW
+1382 NKSQAEW
-1390 NATIRDL
+1390 NATIRNI
-1397 PMDRIKEYLDLIE
+1397 PMDRLNEYLDIAE
-1410 AFISAK
+1410 AIVSK
-1416 KSYVETM
+1416 TKSYIERIS
-1423 LYIYGE
+1423 YINGE
-1429 GSVSASKIREQ
+1429 STVSANQIRSQ
-1440 KYSKDAISNQKTLYE
+1440 KYSDTAIANQRELFNRYLDEFK
-1455 DYYNEWQKAKKEGR
+1455 KAKKEGR
-1469 TADVDKYEK
+1469 LSDADEYQKLY
-1478 MYYEGLQ
+1478 LQ
-1485 TYNEMLKANE
+1485 SASTYNEMLKANE

-1518 DVKKALSSLSSM
+1518 DVKKALSSLSDM
-1530 LNDDALY
+1530 INDDALY

-1562 SSVGD
+1562 SSVYD

-1632 IDLRAQALQKKKDYY
+1632 IDTRSEALQKKKEYY
-1647 SYDKTIKSKTKDIT
+1647 DYDKTIKSKTKDIT

-1673 STAESKAQKAL
+1673 STAEAKAQKAL

-1733 LDAEETIISNAT
+1733 LDAEGTIISNAT
-1745 TLSQNSIET
+1745 ALSQNSIES

-1769 LNYVDNNNSL
+1769 LNYVDNNNTL

-1789 SAKSKGRDD
+1789 SAKGKGRDD

-1807 FVLNEQAFKAFKYT
+1807 FVLNEQAFKAFKYA

-1881 IAKDLRKV
+1881 ITKDLRKV

>member
-1 MTGAAKSISIFN
+1 MFTVDKNNGKLNKGLHLFGDYNQKDVSLASNTDKLKTIVTEFNDLQDSAETLGTSAYTDFLSEVRNESDALADSMTTLAAMSDTAKMTVADAFDATYGGTTGLSNVKKLVESYNALGDGTNVQTAAQKNLAEQISRTNEGFGTYIKGLNGAKASMTGYGAQLVATKAKTIALTAVST
-13 SSISDIKENLSSGQ
+13 
-27 GFFYSI
+27 
-33 FQSNKLNNNDV
+33 
-44 QGILNYAKAV
+44 ILN
-54 KNGANETEAFQT
+54 
-66 HLTGCSIAA
+66 
-75 RKYIN
+75 
-80 DARDANKTT
+80 
-89 EQITAG
+89 TA
-95 LKDAAKAGGG
+95 
-105 FKGVIA
+105 I
-111 NIGST
+111 S
-116 FLNSLIGAGI
+116 AGI
-126 GVAINLIIAGITN
+126 SMIIPLVIT
-139 LVKAADEAKK
+139 LVNAQEEARK
-149 KAVENANAY
+149 KAVEASKAY
-158 NNQKKELES
+158 EDQKKQIEDLKN
-167 LRQKYIEIM
+167 KYIEIM

-184 KAKELDTIKNTL
+184 KAKELDSIKNTL
-196 AETYGVE
+196 VETYGVE

-211 ESRQAGLDLMD
+211 KSRQDGLDLID
-222 EEAVKNAKTVIN
+222 KEAVKNAKTVIN
-234 ENQAQYNKYSKE
+234 ENQASYNKYSKE
-246 AMDTETGKSNYYQ
+246 AMDTEMGKSNYYQ

-273 QEQSIRKFLEQY
+273 QEQAIRKFLEQY
-285 GINAKVEKDN
+285 GINAKVEIDN

-317 NDALSKLSEKEQKEG
+317 DDALSKLSEKEQKEG

-352 KYLYDSDNGIDNI
+352 KYLYDSENGIDNI

-388 FDDIDTLDGLERR
+388 FDDIDTLDGLEQW

-411 FANDPYFSQYIEKL
+411 FANDPYFSQYIEKI

-433 QKAATET
+433 QNAVAQT
-440 EQAITYPTVNVTEL
+440 EQSIAYPTVNVTEL

-485 ESFNVDEVLSL
+485 ESFNVDDVLSL

-535 EIDTTNELIDVK
+535 EVDTTNELIEAK

-564 SVNGKYD
+564 SVNSKYD

-629 VITDVEDAI
+629 VITNVEDAI

-674 SLLSKLKDAYDD
+674 SLLSKLKDTYDD

-874 DKASDYISNVT
+874 DKVSDYVSNIT
-885 NERKLGKAITA
+885 NERNLGKAITA

-909 KYRQKANSIKLSES
+909 KYRQKANSINLSES

-938 TDETLIKNIQDY
+938 TNETLIKNIQDY
-950 QKWWEK
+950 QKWWEN
-956 ARDSAQNIADLT
+956 ARDSAQNVADLT

-979 DSKLERQQRV
+979 DSKYERQQRI
-989 TTKYSNASQKQNDII
+989 TDKYSIANDKINDII
-1004 SLKQTKGRKIT
+1004 S
-1015 ASDYKTSNKY
+1015 Y
-1025 LAKQNESL
+1025 
-1033 EKENKLLEEQQKKV
+1033 KENKGGKV
-1047 AKGSK
+1047 SA
-1052 EWQKLEEQKQSNK
+1052 
-1065 STIRQNRQE
+1065 R
-1074 DAENNKTIA
+1074 
-1083 EMALNKAITNVDNK
+1083 
-1097 KHDVTT
+1097 
-1103 KQGVIDYKNAN
+1103 
-1114 GEKVTAKDYDNLSK
+1114 DYDNLNRNLTSQ
-1128 AISSE
+1128 
-1133 NSALNKQKD
+1133 NKSLSTQNKMLLQQQKT
-1142 ELIKL
+1142 
-1147 RDVTEKGSDAWND
+1147 VQKGSAKWQEYKEKIDA
-1160 YNSQIQSVDE
+1160 NSQ
-1170 SIQANTTQLAETH
+1170 SIRQNT
-1183 NDEFDARI
+1183 I
-1191 AGMDS
+1191 A
-1196 QIDGFKATA
+1196 
-1205 DSKKNDI
+1205 
-1212 SLKQTQGKRIRAKDY
+1212 
-1227 DILNNSLYA
+1227 
-1236 QNSTLG
+1236 
-1242 AEDAL
+1242 
-1247 LEKELKTVEK
+1247 
-1257 GSQRWQ
+1257 
-1263 ELTDK
+1263 
-1268 ISSNT
+1268 
-1273 SAREANNQE
+1273 
-1282 IAEND
+1282 IAEN
-1287 NSKFDLKIADYDDK
+1287 NNKKFDLKISDYERSVGNHERT
-1301 IEEYQNKITDN
+1301 ITNVQNSMDLAKA
-1312 QGKLDL
+1312 QGKKTGD
-1318 RTADGKKNDNSY
+1318 SY
-1330 YKQMISA
+1330 YRYMINT
-1337 SKNENKVLEEKK
+1337 SKMQNAVLQKERNAIFNER
-1349 KAIETE
+1349 
-1355 LKTTQEGSER
+1355 KTVQYGSER
-1365 YRTLSSDLQSV
+1365 YDELTEKLRNVDDQIS
-1376 NENINQ
+1376 EN
-1382 NKISQAEW
+1382 NKSQAEW

-1397 PMDRIKEYLDLIE
+1397 PMDRINEYLDVIE
-1410 AFISAK
+1410 SYISEVKSAIEMQEYINGESTISAEDVR
-1416 KSYVETM
+1416 S
-1423 LYIYGE
+1423 
-1429 GSVSASKIREQ
+1429 Q
-1440 KYSKDAISNQKTLYE
+1440 KYSADAISSQKTLYE

-1469 TADVDKYEK
+1469 TADVDKYTK
-1478 MYYEGLQ
+1478 LYYEGLQ
-1485 TYNEMLKANE
+1485 SYNEMLKANE

-1506 YRNYEKDLQHIE
+1506 YRNYERDLQHIE
-1518 DVKKALSSLSSM
+1518 DVKKALSSLSDM
-1530 LNDDALY
+1530 INDDALY

-1562 SSVGD
+1562 SSVYD

-1632 IDLRAQALQKKKDYY
+1632 ISKREECLQKKKDYY

-1696 ADTQADHIYQVQIDG
+1696 ADTQTDHVYQVQIDG
-1711 LNEQKEILQDIY
+1711 LNKQKEILQDIY

-1733 LDAEETIISNAT
+1733 LDTEKDIVNSASSLAT
-1745 TLSQNSIET
+1745 NSIES
-1754 VRKLLDD
+1754 VNKLLRD
-1761 IAKARGYD
+1761 IANARGFDISYIEGAQ
-1769 LNYVDNNNSL
+1769 NSKMIP
-1779 AHFADGGKVI
+1779 HFANGGRVVTVN
-1789 SAKSKGRDD
+1789 SKGRDD
-1798 GVAWLKAGE
+1798 GIAWLKAGE
-1807 FVLNEQAFKAFKYT
+1807 IVLTKEISNAFMKTIPQLNLLSVDLKKT
-1821 LPTIDNLAD
+1821 LSHGQTTIG
-1830 KMSTIVKSAS
+1830 STPS
-1840 NYDKAVS
+1840 VS
-1847 IGDVQLIVQGN
+1847 LGDIQLIVQGS
-1858 VDRNVM
+1858 VDRDVM

-1881 IAKDLRKV
+1881 ITKDLRKV

>member
-1 MTGAAKSISIFN
+1 MSVHIFITPFKTKTVFTVDKDNGKLNKNFSLFANYDKKDVSLASNTDKLEALVGKFNALQNSADTLGTEAYTKFLSEVRNESDALADSMTTLAAMSDTAKMTVADAFDATYGGTTGLSNVKKLIESYNALGNGTNVQTAAQKNLAEQISRTNKNFGTYINGLNGAKASMTGYGAQLVATKAKTIALTAVST
-13 SSISDIKENLSSGQ
+13 
-27 GFFYSI
+27 
-33 FQSNKLNNNDV
+33 
-44 QGILNYAKAV
+44 ILN
-54 KNGANETEAFQT
+54 
-66 HLTGCSIAA
+66 
-75 RKYIN
+75 
-80 DARDANKTT
+80 
-89 EQITAG
+89 TA
-95 LKDAAKAGGG
+95 
-105 FKGVIA
+105 I
-111 NIGST
+111 S
-116 FLNSLIGAGI
+116 AGI
-126 GVAINLIIAGITN
+126 SMIIPLVIT
-139 LVKAADEAKK
+139 LVNAQEEARK
-149 KAVENANAY
+149 KAVEASKAY
-158 NNQKKELES
+158 EDQKKQIEDLKN
-167 LRQKYIEIM
+167 KYIEIM

-184 KAKELDTIKNTL
+184 KAKELDSIKNTL

-222 EEAVKNAKTVIN
+222 KEAVKNAKTVIN
-234 ENQAQYNKYSKE
+234 ENQASYNKYTKE
-246 AMDTETGKSNYYQ
+246 AMDTETGETRTYY
-259 RKTGEDGTYAEQNN
+259 RETGSDGTYAEQER
-273 QEQSIRKFLEQY
+273 QERTVRDYLSQY
-285 GINAKVEKDN
+285 GIKADLDKDN
-295 QNTLHNFA
+295 KHSIRNFV
-303 FEYGESAYSAYENI
+303 FEYGENAYSAYENI
-317 NDALSKLSEKEQKEG
+317 SNALSKLSEKEQKEG
-332 LNPIEQVVIDQLRID
+332 LNPVEQIVIDQLRAD

-352 KYLYDSDNGIDNI
+352 KYLYDPETGIDKI
-365 MSSTADAFWTE
+365 MSSTADAYWQI
-376 YSSEFEKASNKS
+376 YSANFEKSGGQAFK
-388 FDDIDTLDGLERR
+388 DIDTTDGLEKW
-401 KQGFIDSLGD
+401 KQGFIKSLGN
-411 FANDPYFSQYIEKL
+411 FANDPFFSIYI
-425 FDEKKKEI
+425 KKMFKNKQAEI

-454 NTKLEETSEKLD
+454 NKKLDETSEKLD

-485 ESFNVDEVLSL
+485 ESFNVDDVLSL

-527 SYIKTQKQ
+527 SYIETQKQ
-535 EIDTTNELIDVK
+535 EVDTTNELIEAK

-564 SVNGKYD
+564 SVNSKYD

-686 DFYEYRN
+686 DFYEYRS

-874 DKASDYISNVT
+874 DKVSDYISNVT
-885 NERKLGKAITA
+885 NERNLGKAITA
-896 TQNEINANKRAEQ
+896 TQNEINANKKAEQ
-909 KYRQKANSIKLSES
+909 KYRQKANSINLSES

-938 TDETLIKNIQDY
+938 TNETLIKNIQDY

-979 DSKLERQQRV
+979 DSKYERQQRI
-989 TTKYSNASQKQNDII
+989 TDKYSTANDKINDII
-1004 SLKQTKGRKIT
+1004 S
-1015 ASDYKTSNKY
+1015 Y
-1025 LAKQNESL
+1025 
-1033 EKENKLLEEQQKKV
+1033 KENKGGKVSAGDYNNLNRNLTSQNKSLSTQNKMLLQQQKTV
-1047 AKGSK
+1047 QKGSSK
-1052 EWQKLEEQKQSNK
+1052 WQEYQEKIDANSQ
-1065 STIRQNRQE
+1065 TIRQNTIAI
-1074 DAENNKTIA
+1074 AENN
-1083 EMALNKAITNVDNK
+1083 NK
-1097 KHDVTT
+1097 
-1103 KQGVIDYKNAN
+1103 
-1114 GEKVTAKDYDNLSK
+1114 
-1128 AISSE
+1128 
-1133 NSALNKQKD
+1133 
-1142 ELIKL
+1142 
-1147 RDVTEKGSDAWND
+1147 
-1160 YNSQIQSVDE
+1160 
-1170 SIQANTTQLAETH
+1170 
-1183 NDEFDARI
+1183 
-1191 AGMDS
+1191 
-1196 QIDGFKATA
+1196 
-1205 DSKKNDI
+1205 
-1212 SLKQTQGKRIRAKDY
+1212 
-1227 DILNNSLYA
+1227 
-1236 QNSTLG
+1236 
-1242 AEDAL
+1242 
-1247 LEKELKTVEK
+1247 
-1257 GSQRWQ
+1257 
-1263 ELTDK
+1263 
-1268 ISSNT
+1268 
-1273 SAREANNQE
+1273 
-1282 IAEND
+1282 
-1287 NSKFDLKIADYDDK
+1287 KFDLKISDYERSVGNHERTVTY
-1301 IEEYQNKITDN
+1301 IQNSM
-1312 QGKLDL
+1312 DL
-1318 RTADGKKNDNSY
+1318 AKARGKKTGDGY
-1330 YKQMISA
+1330 YRRMINA
-1337 SKNENKVLEEKK
+1337 SKMQNTVLQKERNTILYEMTTVQYGSKRYDELTEKLRGVDDQISEN
-1349 KAIETE
+1349 
-1355 LKTTQEGSER
+1355 
-1365 YRTLSSDLQSV
+1365 
-1376 NENINQ
+1376 
-1382 NKISQAEW
+1382 NKNQAEW
-1390 NATIRDL
+1390 NATIRNI
-1397 PMDRIKEYLDLIE
+1397 PMDRLNEYLDIAEAIVSKTKTYIE
-1410 AFISAK
+1410 RL
-1416 KSYVETM
+1416 SY
-1423 LYIYGE
+1423 INGE
-1429 GSVSASKIREQ
+1429 STVSANQIRSQ
-1440 KYSKDAISNQKTLYE
+1440 KYSDTDIAKQRELFNRYLDEFK
-1455 DYYNEWQKAKKEGR
+1455 KAKKEGR
-1469 TADVDKYEK
+1469 LSDADEYQKLY
-1478 MYYEGLQ
+1478 LQ
-1485 TYNEMLKANE
+1485 SASTYNEMLKANE

-1506 YRNYEKDLQHIE
+1506 YRNYEEDLQHIE
-1518 DVKKALSSLSSM
+1518 DVKKALGSLSDM
-1530 LNDDALY
+1530 INDDALY
-1537 NDDGSFSEHGIAKIA
+1537 NDDGSFSERGIAKIA

-1562 SSVGD
+1562 SSVYD

-1632 IDLRAQALQKKKDYY
+1632 IDTRSEALQKKKEYY
-1647 SYDKTIKSKTKDIT
+1647 DYDKTIRNKTKDIT

-1696 ADTQADHIYQVQIDG
+1696 ADTQTDHVYQVQIDG
-1711 LNEQKEILQDIY
+1711 LNKQKEILQDIY

-1733 LDAEETIISNAT
+1733 LDTEKDIVNSASSLAT
-1745 TLSQNSIET
+1745 NSIEA
-1754 VRKLLDD
+1754 VNKLLRD
-1761 IAKARGYD
+1761 IANARGFDISYIEGAQ
-1769 LNYVDNNNSL
+1769 NSKTIP
-1779 AHFADGGKVI
+1779 HFANGGRVVTVN
-1789 SAKSKGRDD
+1789 SKGRDD
-1798 GVAWLKAGE
+1798 GIAWLKAGE
-1807 FVLNEQAFKAFKYT
+1807 IVLTKEISNAFMKTIPQLNLLSVDLKKT
-1821 LPTIDNLAD
+1821 LSHGQTTIG
-1830 KMSTIVKSAS
+1830 STPS
-1840 NYDKAVS
+1840 VS
-1847 IGDVQLIVQGN
+1847 LGDIQLIVQGS
-1858 VDRNVM
+1858 VDRDVM

-1881 IAKDLRKV
+1881 ITKDLRKV

>member
-1 MTGAAKSISIFN
+1 MSN
-13 SSISDIKENLSSGQ
+13 GQ
-27 GFFYSI
+27 GFFYSV
-33 FQSNKLNNNDV
+33 FQGNKLNNNDV
-44 QGILNYAKAV
+44 QGILNYVKAMDD
-54 KNGANETEAFQT
+54 GAIEAEAFSAN
-66 HLTGCSIAA
+66 LTGCSVAA
-75 RKYIN
+75 QKYVK
-80 DARDANKTT
+80 DANKAGKST
-89 EQITAG
+89 EQISAG

-105 FKGVIA
+105 FKGVATSIA
-111 NIGST
+111 S
-116 FLNSLIGAGI
+116 SLANMAVGMAIGA
-126 GVAINLIIAGITN
+126 AINLIIAGITN

-158 NNQKKELES
+158 NDQKKELES

-222 EEAVKNAKTVIN
+222 EEAVKNAEIVIN
-234 ENQAQYNKYSKE
+234 KNQEAYNKYSKE
-246 AMDTETGKSNYYQ
+246 AMDTETGTSKTYGKTDRDGSYDN
-259 RKTGEDGTYAEQNN
+259 RKKQEEDV
-273 QEQSIRKFLEQY
+273 RKLLEKY
-285 GINAKVEKDN
+285 GIIATAEDYSIPFNPITDRRFSFN
-295 QNTLHNFA
+295 
-303 FEYGESAYSAYENI
+303 YGENSYISYKNIEGALSDLSATERKSGLNEVEQKVI
-317 NDALSKLSEKEQKEG
+317 DALRKKSSELE
-332 LNPIEQVVIDQLRID
+332 
-347 SDKLK
+347 
-352 KYLYDSDNGIDNI
+352 KYLYDPETGINKI
-365 MSSTADAFWTE
+365 MSPTADAFWGE
-376 YSSEFEKASNKS
+376 YAYKFKKAGNTAFEK
-388 FDDIDTLDGLERR
+388 IDTLDGLEEW
-401 KQGFIDSLGD
+401 KQGFIEYLGD
-411 FANDPYFSQYIEKL
+411 FADDPYFSQYIEKK
-425 FDEKKKEI
+425 FEEKKQQI
-433 QKAATET
+433 QKAVTKT
-440 EQAITYPTVNVTEL
+440 EQAVTYPTVNVTEL
-454 NTKLEETSEKLD
+454 NKKLDETSEKLD

-527 SYIKTQKQ
+527 SYIETQKQ
-535 EIDTTNELIDVK
+535 EVDTTNELIEAK

-564 SVNGKYD
+564 SVNSKYD

-686 DFYEYRN
+686 DFYEYRS
-693 TIVQKI
+693 TIAQKI
-699 DLTDEELQTYLNALN
+699 NLTDEELQTYLNALN
-714 TKYAEDTNYYEHIG
+714 TKYNENENYYTQLG
-728 ALSKN
+728 ATSKN
-733 FIDYMKDNYEVDLQN
+733 FIEYMKDNYALDIGN
-748 CKTWN
+748 CKKWCQ
-753 DAKLKMQQETIAK
+753 AKEQMQAQTITK
-766 VKALAA
+766 IKGMAA
-772 GVNIEDYYNFET
+772 GINIEDYYDFET

-795 SLRGLTTSGVLGEIN
+795 SNRGLTASGVLGEIN

-815 YGEGI
+815 YGDGI
-820 QEFGKLFKST
+820 KEFGKLFKAPDTMKSVT
-830 STLDAVSSKSSSS
+830 SKTGNS

-849 STTSE
+849 STTNE
-854 IFDWIEV
+854 VFDWIEV

-874 DKASDYISNVT
+874 DKVSDYVSNIT
-885 NERKLGKAITA
+885 NERNLGKAITA

-923 WKKKVREGNFSINEL
+923 WKKKVREGNFFINEL
-938 TDETLIKNIQDY
+938 TNETLIKNIQDY

-956 ARDSAQNIADLT
+956 ARDSAQNVADLT

-979 DSKLERQQRV
+979 DSKYERQQRI
-989 TTKYSNASQKQNDII
+989 TDKYSTANDKINDII
-1004 SLKQTKGRKIT
+1004 S
-1015 ASDYKTSNKY
+1015 Y
-1025 LAKQNESL
+1025 
-1033 EKENKLLEEQQKKV
+1033 KENKGGKV
-1047 AKGSK
+1047 SA
-1052 EWQKLEEQKQSNK
+1052 
-1065 STIRQNRQE
+1065 R
-1074 DAENNKTIA
+1074 
-1083 EMALNKAITNVDNK
+1083 
-1097 KHDVTT
+1097 
-1103 KQGVIDYKNAN
+1103 
-1114 GEKVTAKDYDNLSK
+1114 DYDNLNRNLTSQ
-1128 AISSE
+1128 
-1133 NSALNKQKD
+1133 NKSLSTQNKMLLQQQKT
-1142 ELIKL
+1142 
-1147 RDVTEKGSDAWND
+1147 VQKGSAKWQEYKEKIDA
-1160 YNSQIQSVDE
+1160 NSQ
-1170 SIQANTTQLAETH
+1170 SIRQNT
-1183 NDEFDARI
+1183 I
-1191 AGMDS
+1191 A
-1196 QIDGFKATA
+1196 
-1205 DSKKNDI
+1205 
-1212 SLKQTQGKRIRAKDY
+1212 
-1227 DILNNSLYA
+1227 
-1236 QNSTLG
+1236 
-1242 AEDAL
+1242 
-1247 LEKELKTVEK
+1247 
-1257 GSQRWQ
+1257 
-1263 ELTDK
+1263 
-1268 ISSNT
+1268 
-1273 SAREANNQE
+1273 
-1282 IAEND
+1282 IAEN
-1287 NSKFDLKIADYDDK
+1287 NNKKFDLKISDYERSVGNHERT
-1301 IEEYQNKITDN
+1301 ITNVQNSMDLAKA
-1312 QGKLDL
+1312 QGKKTGD
-1318 RTADGKKNDNSY
+1318 SY
-1330 YKQMISA
+1330 YRYMINT
-1337 SKNENKVLEEKK
+1337 SKMQNTVLQKERNAIFNER
-1349 KAIETE
+1349 
-1355 LKTTQEGSER
+1355 KTVQYGSER
-1365 YRTLSSDLQSV
+1365 YDELTEKLRGVDDQIS
-1376 NENINQ
+1376 EN
-1382 NKISQAEW
+1382 NKSQAEW
-1390 NATIRDL
+1390 NATIRNI
-1397 PMDRIKEYLDLIE
+1397 PMDRLNEYLDIAE
-1410 AFISAK
+1410 AIVSK
-1416 KSYVETM
+1416 TKSYIERIS
-1423 LYIYGE
+1423 YINGE
-1429 GSVSASKIREQ
+1429 STVSANQIRSQ
-1440 KYSKDAISNQKTLYE
+1440 KYSDTAIANQRELFNRYLDEFK
-1455 DYYNEWQKAKKEGR
+1455 KAKKEGR
-1469 TADVDKYEK
+1469 LSDADEYQKLY
-1478 MYYEGLQ
+1478 LQ
-1485 TYNEMLKANE
+1485 SASTYNEMLKANE

-1518 DVKKALSSLSSM
+1518 DVKKALSSLSDM
-1530 LNDDALY
+1530 INDDALY

-1562 SSVGD
+1562 SSVYD

-1632 IDLRAQALQKKKDYY
+1632 IDTRSEALQKKKEYY
-1647 SYDKTIKSKTKDIT
+1647 DYDKTIKSKTKDIT

-1673 STAESKAQKAL
+1673 STAEAKAQKAL

-1733 LDAEETIISNAT
+1733 LDAEGTIISNAT
-1745 TLSQNSIET
+1745 ALSQNSIES

-1769 LNYVDNNNSL
+1769 LNYVDNNNTL

-1789 SAKSKGRDD
+1789 SAKGKGRDD

-1807 FVLNEQAFKAFKYT
+1807 FVLNEQAFKAFKYA

-1881 IAKDLRKV
+1881 ITKDLRKV

>member
-1 MTGAAKSISIFN
+1 MSN
-13 SSISDIKENLSSGQ
+13 GQ
-27 GFFYSI
+27 GFFYSV
-33 FQSNKLNNNDV
+33 FQGNKLNDNDV
-44 QGILNYAKAV
+44 QGILNYVKAIESGV
-54 KNGANETEAFQT
+54 DPAEALKT
-66 HLTGCSIAA
+66 NITGCSVAA
-75 RKYIN
+75 QKYIKEADN
-80 DARDANKTT
+80 AGKST
-89 EQITAG
+89 EQISAG

-105 FKGVIA
+105 FKSVVA

-126 GVAINLIIAGITN
+126 GIGINLIIAGITN

-158 NNQKKELES
+158 NDQKKELES
-167 LRQKYIEIM
+167 LKQKYIEIM

-184 KAKELDTIKNTL
+184 KAKELDTIKNAL

-234 ENQAQYNKYSKE
+234 ENQASYNKYSEE

-273 QEQSIRKFLEQY
+273 QEQAVRKFLEQY
-285 GINAKVEKDN
+285 GISAKVEKDN

-388 FDDIDTLDGLERR
+388 FDDIDTLDGLEQW

-433 QKAATET
+433 QNATAQT
-440 EQAITYPTVNVTEL
+440 EQSIAYPTVNVTEL

-496 VELMPELA
+496 VELIPELA

-512 GTFSINYKDLQSGAE
+512 GTFNINYKDLQSGAE
-527 SYIKTQKQ
+527 SYIETQKQ
-535 EIDTTNELIDVK
+535 EIDTTNELIEAK

-564 SVNGKYD
+564 NIGSNSDY
-571 DEYNQNIKSAISTDE
+571 EYNQNIKSAISTDE
-586 GNLATLKSQLS
+586 GNLATLKAQLS
-597 EGKVKSEYLAKSAED
+597 EGQVKSEYLAKSVED
-612 LSASF
+612 LSTSF

-693 TIVQKI
+693 TIAQKI

-714 TKYAEDTNYYEHIG
+714 TKYAEDANYYEHIG
-728 ALSKN
+728 ALNKN

-753 DAKLKMQQETIAK
+753 DAKLKMQQETMAK
-766 VKALAA
+766 IKALAA
-772 GVNIEDYYNFET
+772 GINIEDYYNFET

-795 SLRGLTTSGVLGEIN
+795 AANGSYSGLATSGALGEIN

-849 STTSE
+849 STTNE
-854 IFDWIEV
+854 VFDWIEV

-874 DKASDYISNVT
+874 DKVSDYVANVT
-885 NERKLGKAITA
+885 NERNLGKAINS
-896 TQNEINANKRAEQ
+896 TQKEIDANKKAEQ
-909 KYRQKANSIKLSES
+909 KYRAKANSVNLSES
-923 WKKKVREGNFSINEL
+923 WKKKVREGNFSIDEL

-979 DSKLERQQRV
+979 DSKLERQQRI
-989 TTKYSNASQKQNDII
+989 TTKYSNASQKHDDII
-1004 SLKQTKGRKIT
+1004 SMKQTKGRKVT
-1015 ASDYKTSNKY
+1015 AADYEASNKY

-1033 EKENKLLEEQQKKV
+1033 KEENKLLEERQKKV

-1052 EWQKLEEQKQSNK
+1052 EWQKLEEQKQTNN
-1065 STIRQNRQE
+1065 STIRQNRQK

-1083 EMALNKAITNVDNK
+1083 EMALNKAITNVENK
-1097 KHDVTT
+1097 KHNVTT
-1103 KQGVIDYKNAN
+1103 KQGVIDQKNAN

-1147 RDVTEKGSDAWND
+1147 RDATEKGSDAWND

-1183 NDEFDARI
+1183 NDKFDARI

-1196 QIDGFKATA
+1196 GIDGLKVSV

-1212 SLKQTQGKRIRAKDY
+1212 ALKQTQGKKVTAKDY
-1227 DILNNSLYA
+1227 NTMNSFLRS
-1236 QNSTLG
+1236 QNTALD
-1242 AEDAL
+1242 AEDVL
-1247 LEKELKTVEK
+1247 LRKELKTVEK

-1273 SAREANNQE
+1273 AAREANYQE
-1282 IAEND
+1282 IAENN
-1287 NSKFDLKIADYDDK
+1287 NSKFDLKIADFDDK
-1301 IEEYQNKITDN
+1301 VEKYQNKITDN

-1318 RTADGKKNDNSY
+1318 RTAEGKKNSDYY

-1337 SKNENKVLEEKK
+1337 SKNENKVLEDKK
-1349 KAIETE
+1349 KAIEAE
-1355 LKTTQEGSER
+1355 LKTTQKGSER

-1397 PMDRIKEYLDLIE
+1397 PIDRLKEYLDIIE
-1410 AFISAK
+1410 TLISAEK
-1416 KSYVETM
+1416 TYVDTLSYIKGKST
-1423 LYIYGE
+1423 I
-1429 GSVSASKIREQ
+1429 SPSQIRKQ
-1440 KYSKDAISNQKTLYE
+1440 KYSNDALSNQKTLNGK
-1455 DYYNEWQKAKKEGR
+1455 YYSEWQKAVKDKR
-1469 TADVDKYEK
+1469 TSDIDKYQK
-1478 MYYEGLQ
+1478 LYYEGTS
-1485 TYNEMLKANE
+1485 TYNEMLKTNE
-1495 ELERQ
+1495 EFERQ

-1506 YRNYEKDLQHIE
+1506 YRNYERDLQHIE
-1518 DVKKALSSLSSM
+1518 DVKKALSSLSEVI
-1530 LNDDALY
+1530 NDDALY
-1537 NDDGSFSEHGIAKIA
+1537 NDDGSFSEQGIAKIA
-1552 LTMKNLEEAK
+1552 LTMRNLEEAK
-1562 SSVGD
+1562 SSVND
-1567 YKKEIDALNK
+1567 YKKSIDALNK

-1592 LRELTDGYQN
+1592 LRELTEGYQG
-1602 ATSEVNNYTEA
+1602 AVSEVNQYTEA
-1613 IKDLY
+1613 IKNLY
-1618 KNQAQEELNALNEL
+1618 KNQAQEELNTLNEL
-1632 IDLRAQALQKKKDYY
+1632 IDLRSKAVQKKKEYY
-1647 SYDKTIKSKTKDIT
+1647 DFDKTIKNKTKDIT

-1673 STAESKAQKAL
+1673 STAEAKAQKAL
-1684 LEEQLSDLEEDL
+1684 LEEQLSDLEQDL

-1723 DKFVDSLNKC
+1723 NNFVDSLNKC
-1733 LDAEETIISNAT
+1733 LDAEGTIISNAT
-1745 TLSQNSIET
+1745 ALSNNSIES
-1754 VRKLLDD
+1754 VRKLLED

-1769 LNYVDNNNSL
+1769 LNYVDSNSTL
-1779 AHFADGGKVI
+1779 SHFADGGKVI
-1789 SAKSKGRDD
+1789 SARGKGRDD

-1821 LPTIDNLAD
+1821 LPAIDNLAD
-1830 KMSTIVKSAS
+1830 KMSTMVKSANS
-1840 NYDKAVS
+1840 IEKPVS

-1858 VDRNVM
+1858 VDKDVM
-1864 DDLKKYQKQITD
+1864 ADLKKYQKQITD
-1876 SVITN
+1876 SVITT
-1881 IAKDLRKV
+1881 ITKDLRKV

>member
-1 MTGAAKSISIFN
+1 MSN
-13 SSISDIKENLSSGQ
+13 GQ
-27 GFFYSI
+27 GFFYSV
-33 FQSNKLNNNDV
+33 FQGNKLNNNDV
-44 QGILNYAKAV
+44 QGILNYVKAMDD
-54 KNGANETEAFQT
+54 GAIEAEAFSAN
-66 HLTGCSIAA
+66 LTGCSVAA
-75 RKYIN
+75 QKYVE
-80 DARDANKTT
+80 DAKNAGKST
-89 EQITAG
+89 EQISAG

-105 FKGVIA
+105 FKGVATSITSTLA
-111 NIGST
+111 NMAAGMA
-116 FLNSLIGAGI
+116 IGA
-126 GVAINLIIAGITN
+126 AINLIIAGITN

-158 NNQKKELES
+158 NDQKKELES
-167 LRQKYIEIM
+167 LRLKYIEIM

-222 EEAVKNAKTVIN
+222 EEAVKNAEIVIN
-234 ENQAQYNKYSKE
+234 KNQEAYNKYSKE
-246 AMDTETGKSNYYQ
+246 AMDTETGTSKTYGKTDRDGSYDN
-259 RKTGEDGTYAEQNN
+259 RKKQEEDV
-273 QEQSIRKFLEQY
+273 RKLLEKY
-285 GINAKVEKDN
+285 GIIATAEDYSIPFNPITDRRFSFN
-295 QNTLHNFA
+295 
-303 FEYGESAYSAYENI
+303 YGENSYISYKNIEGALSDLSATERKSGLNEVEQKVI
-317 NDALSKLSEKEQKEG
+317 DALRKKSSELE
-332 LNPIEQVVIDQLRID
+332 
-347 SDKLK
+347 
-352 KYLYDSDNGIDNI
+352 KYLYDPETGINKI
-365 MSSTADAFWTE
+365 MSPTADAFWGE
-376 YSSEFEKASNKS
+376 YAYKFKKAGNTAFEK
-388 FDDIDTLDGLERR
+388 IDTLDGLEEW
-401 KQGFIDSLGD
+401 KQGFIEYLGD
-411 FANDPYFSQYIEKL
+411 FADDPYFSQYIEKK
-425 FDEKKKEI
+425 FEEKKQQI
-433 QKAATET
+433 QKAVTKT
-440 EQAITYPTVNVTEL
+440 EQAVTYPTVNVTEL
-454 NTKLEETSEKLD
+454 NKKLDETSEKLD

-527 SYIKTQKQ
+527 SYIETQKQ
-535 EIDTTNELIDVK
+535 EVDTTNELIEAK

-564 SVNGKYD
+564 SVNSKYD

-686 DFYEYRN
+686 DFYEYRS

-815 YGEGI
+815 YGDGI

-874 DKASDYISNVT
+874 DKVSDYVTNVT
-885 NERKLGKAITA
+885 NERNLGKAITA
-896 TQNEINANKRAEQ
+896 TQNEINANKKAEQ
-909 KYRQKANSIKLSES
+909 KYIQKANSVNLSES
-923 WKKKVREGNFSINEL
+923 WRKKVREGNFSIDEL

-979 DSKLERQQRV
+979 DSKYERQQRI
-989 TTKYSNASQKQNDII
+989 TDKYSTANGKINDII
-1004 SLKQTKGRKIT
+1004 S
-1015 ASDYKTSNKY
+1015 Y
-1025 LAKQNESL
+1025 
-1033 EKENKLLEEQQKKV
+1033 KENKGGRVSAGDYNNLNRNLTSQNKSLSTQNKMLLQQQKTV
-1047 AKGSK
+1047 QKGSAK
-1052 EWQKLEEQKQSNK
+1052 WQEYQEKIEANSQS
-1065 STIRQNRQE
+1065 IRQNTI
-1074 DAENNKTIA
+1074 AIVENN
-1083 EMALNKAITNVDNK
+1083 NK
-1097 KHDVTT
+1097 
-1103 KQGVIDYKNAN
+1103 
-1114 GEKVTAKDYDNLSK
+1114 
-1128 AISSE
+1128 
-1133 NSALNKQKD
+1133 
-1142 ELIKL
+1142 
-1147 RDVTEKGSDAWND
+1147 
-1160 YNSQIQSVDE
+1160 
-1170 SIQANTTQLAETH
+1170 
-1183 NDEFDARI
+1183 
-1191 AGMDS
+1191 
-1196 QIDGFKATA
+1196 
-1205 DSKKNDI
+1205 
-1212 SLKQTQGKRIRAKDY
+1212 
-1227 DILNNSLYA
+1227 
-1236 QNSTLG
+1236 
-1242 AEDAL
+1242 
-1247 LEKELKTVEK
+1247 
-1257 GSQRWQ
+1257 
-1263 ELTDK
+1263 
-1268 ISSNT
+1268 
-1273 SAREANNQE
+1273 
-1282 IAEND
+1282 
-1287 NSKFDLKIADYDDK
+1287 KFDLKISDYERSVGNHERT
-1301 IEEYQNKITDN
+1301 ITNVQNSMDLAKA
-1312 QGKLDL
+1312 QGKKTGD
-1318 RTADGKKNDNSY
+1318 SY
-1330 YKQMISA
+1330 YRYMINT
-1337 SKNENKVLEEKK
+1337 SKMQNTVLQKERNAIFNER
-1349 KAIETE
+1349 
-1355 LKTTQEGSER
+1355 KTVQYGSER
-1365 YRTLSSDLQSV
+1365 YDELTEKLRGVDDQIS
-1376 NENINQ
+1376 EN
-1382 NKISQAEW
+1382 NKNQAEW
-1390 NATIRDL
+1390 NATIRNI
-1397 PMDRIKEYLDLIE
+1397 PMDRLNEYLDIAEAIVSKTKSYIE
-1410 AFISAK
+1410 RISYINGESTISANQ
-1416 KSYVETM
+1416 
-1423 LYIYGE
+1423 
-1429 GSVSASKIREQ
+1429 IRSQ
-1440 KYSKDAISNQKTLYE
+1440 KYSDTAIANQRELFNRYLDEFK
-1455 DYYNEWQKAKKEGR
+1455 KAKKEGR
-1469 TADVDKYEK
+1469 LSDADEYQKLY
-1478 MYYEGLQ
+1478 LQ
-1485 TYNEMLKANE
+1485 SASTYNEMLKANE

-1518 DVKKALSSLSSM
+1518 DVKKALSSLSDM
-1530 LNDDALY
+1530 INDDALY

-1562 SSVGD
+1562 SSVYD

-1632 IDLRAQALQKKKDYY
+1632 IDTRSEALQKKKEYY
-1647 SYDKTIKSKTKDIT
+1647 DYDKTIKSKTKDIT

-1673 STAESKAQKAL
+1673 STAEAKAQKAL

-1733 LDAEETIISNAT
+1733 LDAEGTIISNAT
-1745 TLSQNSIET
+1745 ALSQNSIES

-1769 LNYVDNNNSL
+1769 LNYVDNNNTL

-1789 SAKSKGRDD
+1789 SAKGKGRDD

-1807 FVLNEQAFKAFKYT
+1807 FVLNEQAFKAFKYA

-1881 IAKDLRKV
+1881 ITKDLRKV

>member
-1 MTGAAKSISIFN
+1 M
-13 SSISDIKENLSSGQ
+13 KENLSNGQ
-27 GFFYSI
+27 GVFYSI
-33 FQSNKLNNNDV
+33 FQGNKLNDNDV
-44 QGILNYAKAV
+44 QGILSYVKAIEDGV
-54 KNGANETEAFQT
+54 APSEAFDKNI
-66 HLTGCSIAA
+66 TGCSVAA
-75 RKYIN
+75 QKYIKEA
-80 DARDANKTT
+80 DKANKTT
-89 EQITAG
+89 EQISAG

-105 FKGVIA
+105 FKGVATSIA
-111 NIGST
+111 S
-116 FLNSLIGAGI
+116 SLANMAVGMAIGA
-126 GVAINLIIAGITN
+126 AINLIIAGITN

-388 FDDIDTLDGLERR
+388 FDDIDTLDGLEQW

-466 KITTSASK
+466 KIITSASK

-849 STTSE
+849 STTNE
-854 IFDWIEV
+854 VFDWIEV

-874 DKASDYISNVT
+874 DKVSDYVSNIT
-885 NERKLGKAITA
+885 NERNLGKAITA

-938 TDETLIKNIQDY
+938 TNETLIKNIQDY
-950 QKWWEK
+950 QKWWDK
-956 ARDSAQNIADLT
+956 ARDSAQNVADLT

-979 DSKLERQQRV
+979 DSRYERQQRI
-989 TTKYSNASQKQNDII
+989 TDKYSTANDKINDII
-1004 SLKQTKGRKIT
+1004 S
-1015 ASDYKTSNKY
+1015 Y
-1025 LAKQNESL
+1025 
-1033 EKENKLLEEQQKKV
+1033 KENKGGKVSAGDYNNLNRNLTSQNKSLSTQNKMLLQQQKTV
-1047 AKGSK
+1047 QKGSAKWQEYK
-1052 EWQKLEEQKQSNK
+1052 EKIDANSQS
-1065 STIRQNRQE
+1065 IRQNTIAI
-1074 DAENNKTIA
+1074 AENN
-1083 EMALNKAITNVDNK
+1083 NK
-1097 KHDVTT
+1097 
-1103 KQGVIDYKNAN
+1103 
-1114 GEKVTAKDYDNLSK
+1114 
-1128 AISSE
+1128 
-1133 NSALNKQKD
+1133 
-1142 ELIKL
+1142 
-1147 RDVTEKGSDAWND
+1147 
-1160 YNSQIQSVDE
+1160 
-1170 SIQANTTQLAETH
+1170 
-1183 NDEFDARI
+1183 
-1191 AGMDS
+1191 
-1196 QIDGFKATA
+1196 
-1205 DSKKNDI
+1205 
-1212 SLKQTQGKRIRAKDY
+1212 
-1227 DILNNSLYA
+1227 
-1236 QNSTLG
+1236 
-1242 AEDAL
+1242 
-1247 LEKELKTVEK
+1247 
-1257 GSQRWQ
+1257 
-1263 ELTDK
+1263 
-1268 ISSNT
+1268 
-1273 SAREANNQE
+1273 
-1282 IAEND
+1282 
-1287 NSKFDLKIADYDDK
+1287 KFDLKISDYERSVGNHERT
-1301 IEEYQNKITDN
+1301 ITNVQNSMDLAKA
-1312 QGKLDL
+1312 QGKKTGD
-1318 RTADGKKNDNSY
+1318 SY
-1330 YKQMISA
+1330 YRYMIDT
-1337 SKNENKVLEEKK
+1337 SKMQNTVLQKERNAIFNER
-1349 KAIETE
+1349 
-1355 LKTTQEGSER
+1355 KTVQYGSER
-1365 YRTLSSDLQSV
+1365 YDELTEKLRGVDDQIS
-1376 NENINQ
+1376 EN
-1382 NKISQAEW
+1382 NKSQAEW

-1397 PMDRIKEYLDLIE
+1397 PMDRINEYLDVIE
-1410 AFISAK
+1410 SYISEVKSAIEMQEYINGESTISAEDVR
-1416 KSYVETM
+1416 S
-1423 LYIYGE
+1423 
-1429 GSVSASKIREQ
+1429 Q
-1440 KYSKDAISNQKTLYE
+1440 KYSADAISSQKTLYE
-1455 DYYNEWQKAKKEGR
+1455 DYYNEWRKAKKEGR
-1469 TADVDKYEK
+1469 TADVDKYTK
-1478 MYYEGLQ
+1478 LYYEGLQ
-1485 TYNEMLKANE
+1485 SYNEMLKANE

-1506 YRNYEKDLQHIE
+1506 YRNYERDLQHIE
-1518 DVKKALSSLSSM
+1518 DVKKALSSLSDM
-1530 LNDDALY
+1530 INDDALY

-1562 SSVGD
+1562 SSVYD

-1632 IDLRAQALQKKKDYY
+1632 IDTRSKALQKKK
-1647 SYDKTIKSKTKDIT
+1647 
-1661 AMQMQIE
+1661 E
-1668 ALNGV
+1668 
-1673 STAESKAQKAL
+1673 
-1684 LEEQLSDLEEDL
+1684 
-1696 ADTQADHIYQVQIDG
+1696 
-1711 LNEQKEILQDIY
+1711 
-1723 DKFVDSLNKC
+1723 
-1733 LDAEETIISNAT
+1733 
-1745 TLSQNSIET
+1745 
-1754 VRKLLDD
+1754 
-1761 IAKARGYD
+1761 
-1769 LNYVDNNNSL
+1769 
-1779 AHFADGGKVI
+1779 
-1789 SAKSKGRDD
+1789 
-1798 GVAWLKAGE
+1798 
-1807 FVLNEQAFKAFKYT
+1807 
-1821 LPTIDNLAD
+1821 
-1830 KMSTIVKSAS
+1830 
-1840 NYDKAVS
+1840 
-1847 IGDVQLIVQGN
+1847 
-1858 VDRNVM
+1858 
-1864 DDLKKYQKQITD
+1864 
-1876 SVITN
+1876 
-1881 IAKDLRKV
+1881 
-1889 GYKR
+1889 

>member
-1 MTGAAKSISIFN
+1 MVFTVDENNIKLNKGFSVFGNYNKKDVDLASNTDRLKTLVEGFNALQSGTDSLGSESYTKFLSDVREESDALADSMTTLAAMSDTAKMTVADAFDATYGGTSGLSNVKKLVESYNALGDKTNVQTAAQKNLAEQISIT
-13 SSISDIKENLSSGQ
+13 
-27 GFFYSI
+27 
-33 FQSNKLNNNDV
+33 NKRF
-44 QGILNYAKAV
+44 G
-54 KNGANETEAFQT
+54 
-66 HLTGCSIAA
+66 S
-75 RKYIN
+75 YIN
-80 DARDANKTT
+80 
-89 EQITAG
+89 G
-95 LKDAAKAGGG
+95 LNGAKAGVIEY
-105 FKGVIA
+105 GVQLVAAKVKTIALTAASAALNAAISFGVSIAISAIISGIA
-111 NIGST
+111 N
-116 FLNSLIGAGI
+116 
-126 GVAINLIIAGITN
+126 
-139 LVKAADEAKK
+139 LVNAQEEARK
-149 KAVENANAY
+149 KAVEASKAY
-158 NNQKKELES
+158 EDQKKQIEDLKN
-167 LRQKYIEIM
+167 KYIEIM

-184 KAKELDTIKNTL
+184 KAKELDSIKNTL

-222 EEAVKNAKTVIN
+222 EESEVDL
-234 ENQAQYNKYSKE
+234 NKYLNDNKDAYDAAVNKFDNVFNSKFDRE
-246 AMDTETGKSNYYQ
+246 SDLFSIEWVDPQKYNEVFKELSNFGITGSYDKSQ
-259 RKTGEDGTYAEQNN
+259 KKQTMILGKD
-273 QEQSIRKFLEQY
+273 
-285 GINAKVEKDN
+285 AKESYENVEKAITFFNDKKR
-295 QNTLHNFA
+295 QGTTLTA
-303 FEYGESAYSAYENI
+303 EEKG
-317 NDALSKLSEKEQKEG
+317 ALSA
-332 LNPIEQVVIDQLRID
+332 LNE
-347 SDKLK
+347 SK
-352 KYLYDSDNGIDNI
+352 KYFEDNFFNDENGSYDLIE
-365 MSSTADAFWTE
+365 TYTKALWE
-376 YSSEFEKASNKS
+376 KYEREFVKDGHKAL
-388 FDDIDTLDGLERR
+388 DDIDNLTDLKDWLNAFLTKNEGLMGTNPHLGTYILDTV
-401 KQGFIDSLGD
+401 I
-411 FANDPYFSQYIEKL
+411 AN
-425 FDEKKKEI
+425 KKKEI

-485 ESFNVDEVLSL
+485 ESFNVDDVLSL
-496 VELMPELA
+496 IELMPELA

-535 EIDTTNELIDVK
+535 EVDTTNELIEAK

-564 SVNGKYD
+564 SVNSKYD

-597 EGKVKSEYLAKSAED
+597 EGKVKSEYLAKSAND
-612 LSASF
+612 WSASF

-661 EVSNYM
+661 EVSNYI

-693 TIVQKI
+693 TIAQKI

-874 DKASDYISNVT
+874 DKVSDYVSNVT
-885 NERKLGKAITA
+885 NERNLGKAINS
-896 TQNEINANKRAEQ
+896 TQKEIDANKKAEQ
-909 KYRQKANSIKLSES
+909 KYRQKANSINLSGG

-950 QKWWEK
+950 QKWWNK
-956 ARDSAQNIADLT
+956 AEESAQNIANLT

-979 DSKLERQQRV
+979 DSKYERQQRI
-989 TTKYSNASQKQNDII
+989 TDKYSTANNKINDII
-1004 SLKQTKGRKIT
+1004 S
-1015 ASDYKTSNKY
+1015 Y
-1025 LAKQNESL
+1025 
-1033 EKENKLLEEQQKKV
+1033 KENKGGKVSAGDYNNLNRNLTSQNKSLSTQNKMLLQQQKTV
-1047 AKGSK
+1047 QKGSAK
-1052 EWQKLEEQKQSNK
+1052 WQEYQEKIDANSQS
-1065 STIRQNRQE
+1065 IRQNTI
-1074 DAENNKTIA
+1074 AIVENN
-1083 EMALNKAITNVDNK
+1083 NK
-1097 KHDVTT
+1097 
-1103 KQGVIDYKNAN
+1103 
-1114 GEKVTAKDYDNLSK
+1114 
-1128 AISSE
+1128 
-1133 NSALNKQKD
+1133 
-1142 ELIKL
+1142 
-1147 RDVTEKGSDAWND
+1147 
-1160 YNSQIQSVDE
+1160 
-1170 SIQANTTQLAETH
+1170 
-1183 NDEFDARI
+1183 
-1191 AGMDS
+1191 
-1196 QIDGFKATA
+1196 
-1205 DSKKNDI
+1205 
-1212 SLKQTQGKRIRAKDY
+1212 
-1227 DILNNSLYA
+1227 
-1236 QNSTLG
+1236 
-1242 AEDAL
+1242 
-1247 LEKELKTVEK
+1247 
-1257 GSQRWQ
+1257 
-1263 ELTDK
+1263 
-1268 ISSNT
+1268 
-1273 SAREANNQE
+1273 
-1282 IAEND
+1282 
-1287 NSKFDLKIADYDDK
+1287 KFDLKISDYERSAGNHERT
-1301 IEEYQNKITDN
+1301 ITNVQNSMDLAKA
-1312 QGKLDL
+1312 QGKKTGD
-1318 RTADGKKNDNSY
+1318 SY
-1330 YKQMISA
+1330 YRYMINT
-1337 SKNENKVLEEKK
+1337 SKMQNAVLQKERNAIFNER
-1349 KAIETE
+1349 
-1355 LKTTQEGSER
+1355 KTVQYGSER
-1365 YRTLSSDLQSV
+1365 YDELTEKLRNVDDQIS
-1376 NENINQ
+1376 EN
-1382 NKISQAEW
+1382 NKNQAEW
-1390 NATIRDL
+1390 NATIRNI
-1397 PMDRIKEYLDLIE
+1397 PMDRLNEYLDIAEAIVSRTKSYIE
-1410 AFISAK
+1410 RLSYINGESTISA
-1416 KSYVETM
+1416 TQ
-1423 LYIYGE
+1423 
-1429 GSVSASKIREQ
+1429 IRSQ
-1440 KYSKDAISNQKTLYE
+1440 KYSVTDIGKQRELFNRYLDEFK
-1455 DYYNEWQKAKKEGR
+1455 KAKSEGR
-1469 TADVDKYEK
+1469 LADADEYQKLY
-1478 MYYEGLQ
+1478 LQ
-1485 TYNEMLKANE
+1485 ADSTYNEMLKTNE

-1506 YRNYEKDLQHIE
+1506 YRNYEQDLQHIE
-1518 DVKKALSSLSSM
+1518 DVKKALSSLSDM
-1530 LNDDALY
+1530 INNDALY

-1562 SSVGD
+1562 SSATD

-1632 IDLRAQALQKKKDYY
+1632 IDTRSEALQKKKEYY
-1647 SYDKTIKSKTKDIT
+1647 DYDKTIRNKTKDIT
-1661 AMQMQIE
+1661 AMQMRIE

-1733 LDAEETIISNAT
+1733 LDTEKDIVNSASSLAT
-1745 TLSQNSIET
+1745 NSIEA
-1754 VRKLLDD
+1754 VNKLLRD
-1761 IAKARGYD
+1761 IANARGFDISYIEGAQ
-1769 LNYVDNNNSL
+1769 NSKTIP
-1779 AHFADGGKVI
+1779 HFADGGRVVTVD
-1789 SAKSKGRDD
+1789 SKGRDD
-1798 GVAWLKAGE
+1798 GIAWLKAGE
-1807 FVLNEQAFKAFKYT
+1807 IVLTKEISNAFMKTIPQLNLLSVDLKKT
-1821 LPTIDNLAD
+1821 LSHGQTTIGNTP
-1830 KMSTIVKSAS
+1830 S
-1840 NYDKAVS
+1840 VS
-1847 IGDVQLIVQGN
+1847 LGDIQLIVQGS
-1858 VDRNVM
+1858 VDRDVM

-1881 IAKDLRKV
+1881 ITKDLRKV

>member
-1 MTGAAKSISIFN
+1 MVFTVDENNIKLNKGFSVFGNYNKKDVDLASNTDRLKTLVEGFNALQSGTDSLGSESYTKFLSDVREESDALADSMTTLAAMSDTAKMTVADAFDATYGGTSGLSNVKKLVESYNALGDKTNVQTAAQKNLAEQISIT
-13 SSISDIKENLSSGQ
+13 
-27 GFFYSI
+27 
-33 FQSNKLNNNDV
+33 NKRF
-44 QGILNYAKAV
+44 G
-54 KNGANETEAFQT
+54 
-66 HLTGCSIAA
+66 S
-75 RKYIN
+75 YIN
-80 DARDANKTT
+80 
-89 EQITAG
+89 G
-95 LKDAAKAGGG
+95 LNGAKAGVIEY
-105 FKGVIA
+105 GVQLVAAKVKTIALTAASAALNAAISFGVSIAISAIISGIA
-111 NIGST
+111 N
-116 FLNSLIGAGI
+116 
-126 GVAINLIIAGITN
+126 
-139 LVKAADEAKK
+139 LVNAQEEARK
-149 KAVENANAY
+149 KAVEASKAY
-158 NNQKKELES
+158 EDQKKQIEDLKN
-167 LRQKYIEIM
+167 KYIEIM

-184 KAKELDTIKNTL
+184 KAKELDSIKNTL

-222 EEAVKNAKTVIN
+222 EESEVDL
-234 ENQAQYNKYSKE
+234 NKYLNDNKDAYDAAVNKFDNVFNSKFDRE
-246 AMDTETGKSNYYQ
+246 SDLFSIEWVDPQKYNEVFKELSNFGITGSYDKSQ
-259 RKTGEDGTYAEQNN
+259 KKQTMILGKD
-273 QEQSIRKFLEQY
+273 
-285 GINAKVEKDN
+285 AKESYENVEKAITFFNDKKR
-295 QNTLHNFA
+295 QGTTLTA
-303 FEYGESAYSAYENI
+303 EEKG
-317 NDALSKLSEKEQKEG
+317 ALSA
-332 LNPIEQVVIDQLRID
+332 LNE
-347 SDKLK
+347 SK
-352 KYLYDSDNGIDNI
+352 KYFEDNFFNDENGSYDLIE
-365 MSSTADAFWTE
+365 TYTKALWE
-376 YSSEFEKASNKS
+376 KYEREFVKDGHKAL
-388 FDDIDTLDGLERR
+388 DDIDNLTDLKDWLNAFLTKNEGLMGTNPHLGTYILDTV
-401 KQGFIDSLGD
+401 I
-411 FANDPYFSQYIEKL
+411 AN
-425 FDEKKKEI
+425 KKKEI

-485 ESFNVDEVLSL
+485 ESFNVDDVLSL
-496 VELMPELA
+496 IELMPELA

-535 EIDTTNELIDVK
+535 EVDTTNELIEAK

-564 SVNGKYD
+564 SVNSKYD

-597 EGKVKSEYLAKSAED
+597 EGKVKSEYLAKSAND
-612 LSASF
+612 WSASF

-661 EVSNYM
+661 EVSNYI

-693 TIVQKI
+693 TIAQKI

-854 IFDWIEV
+854 FFDWIEV

-874 DKASDYISNVT
+874 DKVSDYVSNVT
-885 NERKLGKAITA
+885 NERNLGKAINS
-896 TQNEINANKRAEQ
+896 TQKEIDANKKAEQ
-909 KYRQKANSIKLSES
+909 KYRQKANSINLSGG

-950 QKWWEK
+950 QKWWNK
-956 ARDSAQNIADLT
+956 AEESAQNIANLT

-979 DSKLERQQRV
+979 DSKYERQQRI
-989 TTKYSNASQKQNDII
+989 TDKYSTANNKINDII
-1004 SLKQTKGRKIT
+1004 S
-1015 ASDYKTSNKY
+1015 Y
-1025 LAKQNESL
+1025 
-1033 EKENKLLEEQQKKV
+1033 KENKGGKVSAGDYNNLNRNLTSQNKSLSTQNKMLLQQQKTV
-1047 AKGSK
+1047 QKGSAK
-1052 EWQKLEEQKQSNK
+1052 WQEYQEKIDANSQS
-1065 STIRQNRQE
+1065 IRQNTI
-1074 DAENNKTIA
+1074 AIVENN
-1083 EMALNKAITNVDNK
+1083 NK
-1097 KHDVTT
+1097 
-1103 KQGVIDYKNAN
+1103 
-1114 GEKVTAKDYDNLSK
+1114 
-1128 AISSE
+1128 
-1133 NSALNKQKD
+1133 
-1142 ELIKL
+1142 
-1147 RDVTEKGSDAWND
+1147 
-1160 YNSQIQSVDE
+1160 
-1170 SIQANTTQLAETH
+1170 
-1183 NDEFDARI
+1183 
-1191 AGMDS
+1191 
-1196 QIDGFKATA
+1196 
-1205 DSKKNDI
+1205 
-1212 SLKQTQGKRIRAKDY
+1212 
-1227 DILNNSLYA
+1227 
-1236 QNSTLG
+1236 
-1242 AEDAL
+1242 
-1247 LEKELKTVEK
+1247 
-1257 GSQRWQ
+1257 
-1263 ELTDK
+1263 
-1268 ISSNT
+1268 
-1273 SAREANNQE
+1273 
-1282 IAEND
+1282 
-1287 NSKFDLKIADYDDK
+1287 KFDLKISDYERSAGNHERT
-1301 IEEYQNKITDN
+1301 ITNVQNSMDLAKA
-1312 QGKLDL
+1312 QGKKTGD
-1318 RTADGKKNDNSY
+1318 SY
-1330 YKQMISA
+1330 YRYMINT
-1337 SKNENKVLEEKK
+1337 SKMQNAVLQKERNAIFNER
-1349 KAIETE
+1349 
-1355 LKTTQEGSER
+1355 KTVQYGSER
-1365 YRTLSSDLQSV
+1365 YDELTEKLRNVDDQIS
-1376 NENINQ
+1376 EN
-1382 NKISQAEW
+1382 NKNQAEW
-1390 NATIRDL
+1390 NATIRNI
-1397 PMDRIKEYLDLIE
+1397 PMDRLNEYLDIAEAIVSRTKSYIE
-1410 AFISAK
+1410 RLSYINGESTISA
-1416 KSYVETM
+1416 TQ
-1423 LYIYGE
+1423 
-1429 GSVSASKIREQ
+1429 IRSQ
-1440 KYSKDAISNQKTLYE
+1440 KYSVTDIGKQRELFNRYLDEFK
-1455 DYYNEWQKAKKEGR
+1455 KAKSEGR
-1469 TADVDKYEK
+1469 LADADEYQKLY
-1478 MYYEGLQ
+1478 LQ
-1485 TYNEMLKANE
+1485 ADSTYNEMLKTNE

-1506 YRNYEKDLQHIE
+1506 YRNYEQDLQHIE
-1518 DVKKALSSLSSM
+1518 DVKKALSSLSDM
-1530 LNDDALY
+1530 INNDALY

-1562 SSVGD
+1562 SSATD

-1632 IDLRAQALQKKKDYY
+1632 IDTRSEALQKKKEYY
-1647 SYDKTIKSKTKDIT
+1647 DYDKTIRNKTKDIT
-1661 AMQMQIE
+1661 AMQMRIE

-1733 LDAEETIISNAT
+1733 LDTEKDIVNSASSLAT
-1745 TLSQNSIET
+1745 NSIEA
-1754 VRKLLDD
+1754 VNKLLRD
-1761 IAKARGYD
+1761 IANARGFDISYIEGAQ
-1769 LNYVDNNNSL
+1769 NSKTIP
-1779 AHFADGGKVI
+1779 HFADGGRVVTVD
-1789 SAKSKGRDD
+1789 SKGRDD
-1798 GVAWLKAGE
+1798 GIAWLKAGE
-1807 FVLNEQAFKAFKYT
+1807 IVLTKEISNAFMKTIPQLNLLSVDLKKT
-1821 LPTIDNLAD
+1821 LSHGQTTIGNTP
-1830 KMSTIVKSAS
+1830 S
-1840 NYDKAVS
+1840 VS
-1847 IGDVQLIVQGN
+1847 LGDIQLIVQGS
-1858 VDRNVM
+1858 VDRDVM

-1881 IAKDLRKV
+1881 ITKDLRKV